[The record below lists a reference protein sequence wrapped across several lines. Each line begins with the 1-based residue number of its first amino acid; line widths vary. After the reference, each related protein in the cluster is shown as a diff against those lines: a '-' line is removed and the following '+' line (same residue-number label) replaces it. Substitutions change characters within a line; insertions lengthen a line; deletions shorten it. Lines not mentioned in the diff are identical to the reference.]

1 MAVIFS
7 NFNFSFFDIKEGK
20 YIMKISYKGI
30 GSDLKNILFKEF
42 EKNENTLFVFENSA
56 SFFEIKREFLQNEE
70 MQQKLG
76 IFQNFKMMNS
86 YDFYE
91 NVFVTDKIVVKEEK
105 QVVLFYNALT
115 EKLKKDMKVNNYY
128 DIIDV
133 AYNYYNLFAELQ
145 EYKIDLEKIELE
157 KWQVETFGT
166 LIEIDNEIK
175 KCVQQKGLILP
186 YMLRNVENISDNF
199 LKKFSK
205 ICFVNKVKITPFEKE
220 LIEDIENRGISV
232 ENILQLS
239 ENDFNEE
246 KLKINDSFSIP
257 DKNEFWEKFGT
268 NIEIFEY
275 ENKFSQLLGLVKK
288 LDEIEILNNK
298 TKNEIKENYDN
309 KKEIKLKNDKYFQN
323 KKITA
328 DTKIIQNMKNINR
341 KKIEDLKKDEN
352 HVNYKIYDLQDNG
365 EDGKKDYQLLR
376 QEKISFNLELT
387 MQKTKIYKILE
398 LICNILENV
407 KIIGKKLENDD
418 FNSEIEKNNNN
429 VKHIQNED
437 LKLSDNKMEENFENV
452 KFIKNY
458 GQSLKIRMKDLYA
471 AFKSNDFLKIFG
483 LKKSYDFFMEI
494 VGQDYKYISRDEIF
508 RIAEKLNSRI
518 AGTADFEIA
527 GLINFIDEIEMIF
540 EYQTLEEYGN
550 YLEMIFDRSGEIDK
564 DVRDKYFEALSEMVV
579 LEDFSFD
586 NLWKGFFNE
595 NGISASLLK
604 LFLKYLDKKAI
615 SLNLEESDEQ
625 DSENI
630 SRYSINSF
638 SAISE
643 TQKENLIFLNI
654 QDTFPK
660 ININNYLFT
669 KIQRAKMGL
678 PVSDDEK
685 QIEIFKFYQ
694 NILGAKNVYLSY
706 VKNLDENIDS
716 AGVVEE
722 IKLKY
727 GIEAQKNK
735 IDENDELN
743 FIKKYFLENVEK
755 SWESREIGKFIPTK
769 LKKDLDKIKAEK
781 VSLGYYSFEEMQ
793 NFEYG
798 YYLKKM
804 IGNTEIEKI
813 EDKVDNLMFG
823 NIIHG
828 LYERIVME
836 NKKLLEQK
844 KFVINKEEIKETLKN
859 ILNSLEYKIPKEYL
873 EFYKKVS
880 FEEIVKSVEKI
891 LQKLMKTLENEEEI
905 EIYSEER
912 IKLKSEKEI
921 YENIFINGMI
931 DLHIKLKNKEILY
944 DYKSGILKNKKG
956 EEKKEK
962 VVNAFK
968 QLDYY
973 SVMLPEKNGQEIER
987 FVVDVWDGDI
997 IGDSREKDEDFLNEK
1012 NIREVV
1018 KKYYETDYYDIGDAK
1033 DVQNYIYQTFKDVC
1047 RREDEL
1053 NGESE

>member
-1 MAVIFS
+1 
-7 NFNFSFFDIKEGK
+7 
-20 YIMKISYKGI
+20 MKISYKGI

-42 EKNENTLFVFENSA
+42 EKNEDTLFVFENSA

-133 AYNYYNLFAELQ
+133 AYNYYNLFVELQ

-157 KWQVETFGT
+157 KWQVETFRT
-166 LIEIDNEIK
+166 LVEIDNEMK
-175 KCVQQKGLILP
+175 KVVQQKGLILP

-199 LKKFSK
+199 LNKFSK

-220 LIEDIENRGISV
+220 LIGEIENRGIAV

-246 KLKINDSFSIP
+246 KLKIKDSFSLP
-257 DKNEFWEKFGT
+257 EKNEFFEKFGT
-268 NIEIFEY
+268 NIEILEY
-275 ENKFSQLLGLVKK
+275 ENKFSQVLGLVKK
-288 LDEIEILNNK
+288 LDESE
-298 TKNEIKENYDN
+298 NEE
-309 KKEIKLKNDKYFQN
+309 
-323 KKITA
+323 
-328 DTKIIQNMKNINR
+328 
-341 KKIEDLKKDEN
+341 KIEN
-352 HVNYKIYDLQDNG
+352 RVNYKIYDLQDNG

-376 QEKISFNLELT
+376 QEKISSNLELT
-387 MQKTKIYKILE
+387 MKKTKIYKILE

-407 KIIGKKLENDD
+407 KIVEKKLEDNEK
-418 FNSEIEKNNNN
+418 FENIEKKDEKNFG
-429 VKHIQNED
+429 HD
-437 LKLSDNKMEENFENV
+437 LR
-452 KFIKNY
+452 
-458 GQSLKIRMKDLYA
+458 IRMKDLYSG
-471 AFKSNDFLKIFG
+471 FKSDDFLRIFG

-494 VGQDYKYISRDEIF
+494 VEQDYRYISKNEIF
-508 RIAEKLNSRI
+508 RILENQNGKFSRNPKDVEA
-518 AGTADFEIA
+518 AGI
-527 GLINFIDEIEMIF
+527 INFIDEIEKIF
-540 EYQTLEEYGN
+540 EYQTLGEYEN
-550 YLEMIFDRSGEIDK
+550 YLEKIFERSGELDK
-564 DVRDKYFEALSEMVV
+564 NVRDKYFEALSEMVV

-615 SLNLEESDEQ
+615 SLNLEETDEQ
-625 DSENI
+625 DSENV

-727 GIEAQKNK
+727 AIEAQKNK

-755 SWESREIGKFIPTK
+755 SWESRQIGKFIPSK
-769 LKKDLDKIKAEK
+769 LKKDLDRIKAEK

-804 IGNTEIEKI
+804 IGNTEVEKI

-828 LYERIVME
+828 LYEKIVME
-836 NKKLLEQK
+836 NKEVLEK
-844 KFVINKEEIKETLKN
+844 GKFVINNEEIKKTLKS
-859 ILNSLEYKIPKEYL
+859 ILNSFEYKIPKEYL

-891 LQKLMKTLENEEEI
+891 LTKLMKTLENEEKI

-973 SVMLPEKNGQEIER
+973 SVMLPEKNVQEIER
-987 FVVDVWDGDI
+987 FVVDVWNGDI
-997 IGDSREKDEDFLNEK
+997 IGDTREKEEEFLSEK

-1018 KKYYETDYYDIGDAK
+1018 KKYYETDCYDIGDVK
-1033 DVQNYIYQTFKDVC
+1033 DVQNYTYQTFKDVC

-1053 NGESE
+1053 NDENK

>member
-1 MAVIFS
+1 
-7 NFNFSFFDIKEGK
+7 
-20 YIMKISYKGI
+20 MKISYKGI

-42 EKNENTLFVFENSA
+42 EKNEDTLFVFENSA

-70 MQQKLG
+70 IQQKLG

-166 LIEIDNEIK
+166 LLEIDNEMK
-175 KCVQQKGLILP
+175 KVVQQKGLILP
-186 YMLRNVENISDNF
+186 YMLRNVENISNNF
-199 LKKFSK
+199 LNKFSK

-220 LIEDIENRGISV
+220 LIGKIENRGIAV

-246 KLKINDSFSIP
+246 KLKIKDSFSLP
-257 DKNEFWEKFGT
+257 EKNEFLEKFGT
-268 NIEIFEY
+268 NIQIFEY
-275 ENKFSQLLGLVKK
+275 ENKFSQVLGIVKK
-288 LDEIEILNNK
+288 LDES
-298 TKNEIKENYDN
+298 END
-309 KKEIKLKNDKYFQN
+309 E
-323 KKITA
+323 
-328 DTKIIQNMKNINR
+328 
-341 KKIEDLKKDEN
+341 KIEN
-352 HVNYKIYDLQDNG
+352 RVNYKIYDLQDNG

-376 QEKISFNLELT
+376 QEKISSNLELT
-387 MQKTKIYKILE
+387 MKKTKIYKILE

-407 KIIGKKLENDD
+407 KIVEKKLEDNEK
-418 FNSEIEKNNNN
+418 FENIEKKDEKNFG
-429 VKHIQNED
+429 HD
-437 LKLSDNKMEENFENV
+437 LR
-452 KFIKNY
+452 
-458 GQSLKIRMKDLYA
+458 IRMKDLYSG
-471 AFKSNDFLKIFG
+471 FKSDDFLRIFG

-494 VGQDYKYISRDEIF
+494 VEQDYRYISKNEIF
-508 RIAEKLNSRI
+508 RILENQNGKFSRNPKDVEA
-518 AGTADFEIA
+518 AGI
-527 GLINFIDEIEMIF
+527 INFIDEIEKIF
-540 EYQTLEEYGN
+540 EYQTLGEYEN
-550 YLEMIFDRSGEIDK
+550 YLEKIFERSGELDK
-564 DVRDKYFEALSEMVV
+564 NVRDKYFEALSEMVV

-615 SLNLEESDEQ
+615 SLNLEETDEQ

-727 GIEAQKNK
+727 AIEAQKNK

-755 SWESREIGKFIPTK
+755 SWESRQIGKFIPSK
-769 LKKDLDKIKAEK
+769 LKKDLDRIKAEK

-804 IGNTEIEKI
+804 IGNTEVEKI

-828 LYERIVME
+828 LYEKIVME
-836 NKKLLEQK
+836 NKEVLEK
-844 KFVINKEEIKETLKN
+844 GKFVINNEEIRKTLKS
-859 ILNSLEYKIPKEYL
+859 ILNSFEYKIPKEYL

-891 LQKLMKTLENEEEI
+891 LTKLMKTLENEEEI

-973 SVMLPEKNGQEIER
+973 SVMLPEKNVQEIER
-987 FVVDVWDGDI
+987 FVVDVWNGDI
-997 IGDSREKDEDFLNEK
+997 IGDTREKEEEFLSEK

-1018 KKYYETDYYDIGDAK
+1018 KKYYETDCYDIGDVK
-1033 DVQNYIYQTFKDVC
+1033 DVQNYTYQTFKDVC

-1053 NGESE
+1053 NDENK

>member
-1 MAVIFS
+1 
-7 NFNFSFFDIKEGK
+7 
-20 YIMKISYKGI
+20 MKISYKGI

-42 EKNENTLFVFENSA
+42 EKNEDTLFVFENSA
-56 SFFEIKREFLQNEE
+56 SFFEIKREFLQDEE

-145 EYKIDLEKIELE
+145 EYKINLEKIELE
-157 KWQVETFGT
+157 KWQVETFRI
-166 LIEIDNEIK
+166 LVEINNEMK
-175 KCVQQKGLILP
+175 KVVQQKGLILP

-199 LKKFSK
+199 LNKFFK

-220 LIEDIENRGISV
+220 LIGKIENRGINV

-246 KLKINDSFSIP
+246 KLKIKDNFSLP
-257 DKNEFWEKFGT
+257 EKNEFLEKFGT
-268 NIEIFEY
+268 NIQIFEY
-275 ENKFSQLLGLVKK
+275 ENKFSQVLGIVKK
-288 LDEIEILNNK
+288 LDESE
-298 TKNEIKENYDN
+298 NEE
-309 KKEIKLKNDKYFQN
+309 
-323 KKITA
+323 
-328 DTKIIQNMKNINR
+328 
-341 KKIEDLKKDEN
+341 KIEN
-352 HVNYKIYDLQDNG
+352 RVNYKIYDLQDNG

-376 QEKISFNLELT
+376 QEKISSNLELT
-387 MQKTKIYKILE
+387 MKKTKIYKILE

-407 KIIGKKLENDD
+407 KIVEKKLEDNEK
-418 FNSEIEKNNNN
+418 FENIEKKDEKNFG
-429 VKHIQNED
+429 HD
-437 LKLSDNKMEENFENV
+437 LR
-452 KFIKNY
+452 
-458 GQSLKIRMKDLYA
+458 IRMKDLYSG
-471 AFKSNDFLKIFG
+471 FKSDDFLRIFG

-494 VGQDYKYISRDEIF
+494 VEQDYRYISKNEIF
-508 RIAEKLNSRI
+508 RILENQNGKFSRNPKDVEA
-518 AGTADFEIA
+518 AGI
-527 GLINFIDEIEMIF
+527 INFIDEIEKIF
-540 EYQTLEEYGN
+540 EYQTLGEYEN
-550 YLEMIFDRSGEIDK
+550 YLEKIFERSGEVDK
-564 DVRDKYFEALSEMVV
+564 NVRDKYFEALSEMVV

-615 SLNLEESDEQ
+615 SLNLEETDEQ

-669 KIQRAKMGL
+669 KIQRGKMGL

-727 GIEAQKNK
+727 AIEAQKNK

-755 SWESREIGKFIPTK
+755 SWESRQIGKFIPSK
-769 LKKDLDKIKAEK
+769 LKKDLDRIKAEK

-804 IGNTEIEKI
+804 IGNTEVEKI

-828 LYERIVME
+828 LYEKIVME
-836 NKKLLEQK
+836 NKEVLEK
-844 KFVINKEEIKETLKN
+844 GKFVINNEEIRKTLKS
-859 ILNSLEYKIPKEYL
+859 ILNSFEYKIPKEYL

-891 LQKLMKTLENEEEI
+891 LTKLMKTLENEEEI

-973 SVMLPEKNGQEIER
+973 SVMLPEKNVQEIER
-987 FVVDVWDGDI
+987 FVVDVWNGDI
-997 IGDSREKDEDFLNEK
+997 IGDTREKEEEFLSEK

-1018 KKYYETDYYDIGDAK
+1018 KKYYETDCYDIGDVK
-1033 DVQNYIYQTFKDVC
+1033 DVQNYTYQTFKDVC

-1053 NGESE
+1053 NDENK

>member
-1 MAVIFS
+1 
-7 NFNFSFFDIKEGK
+7 
-20 YIMKISYKGI
+20 MKISYKGI

-56 SFFEIKREFLQNEE
+56 SFFEIKREFSQNEE

-115 EKLKKDMKVNNYY
+115 EKLKKDMKVSNYY

-157 KWQVETFGT
+157 KWQVETFRT
-166 LIEIDNEIK
+166 LVEIDNEMK
-175 KCVQQKGLILP
+175 KVVQQKGLILP
-186 YMLRNVENISDNF
+186 YMLRNVENISNNF
-199 LKKFSK
+199 LNKFSK

-220 LIEDIENRGISV
+220 LIGEIENRGIAL

-246 KLKINDSFSIP
+246 KLKIKDSFSLP
-257 DKNEFWEKFGT
+257 EKNEFLEKFGT
-268 NIEIFEY
+268 NIKIFQY
-275 ENKFSQLLGLVKK
+275 ENKFSQVLGIVKK
-288 LDEIEILNNK
+288 LDESE
-298 TKNEIKENYDN
+298 NEE
-309 KKEIKLKNDKYFQN
+309 
-323 KKITA
+323 
-328 DTKIIQNMKNINR
+328 
-341 KKIEDLKKDEN
+341 KIEN
-352 HVNYKIYDLQDNG
+352 RVNYKIYDLQDNG

-376 QEKISFNLELT
+376 QEKISSNLELT
-387 MQKTKIYKILE
+387 MKKTKIYKILE

-407 KIIGKKLENDD
+407 KIVEKKLENNEK
-418 FNSEIEKNNNN
+418 FENIEKKDEKNFG
-429 VKHIQNED
+429 HD
-437 LKLSDNKMEENFENV
+437 LR
-452 KFIKNY
+452 
-458 GQSLKIRMKDLYA
+458 IRMKDLYSG
-471 AFKSNDFLKIFG
+471 FKSDDFLRIFG
-483 LKKSYDFFMEI
+483 LKKSYDFFIEI
-494 VGQDYKYISRDEIF
+494 VEQDYRYMSKNEIF
-508 RIAEKLNSRI
+508 RILENQNGKFYRNPKDVEA
-518 AGTADFEIA
+518 AGI
-527 GLINFIDEIEMIF
+527 INFIDEIEKIF
-540 EYQTLEEYGN
+540 EYQTLGEYEN
-550 YLEMIFDRSGEIDK
+550 YLEKIFERSGEVDK
-564 DVRDKYFEALSEMVV
+564 NVRDKYFEALSEMVV

-615 SLNLEESDEQ
+615 SLNLEETDEQ

-716 AGVVEE
+716 AGAVEE

-727 GIEAQKNK
+727 AIEAQKNK

-755 SWESREIGKFIPTK
+755 SWESRQIGKFIPSK
-769 LKKDLDKIKAEK
+769 LKKDLDRIKAEK

-804 IGNTEIEKI
+804 IGNTEVEKI

-828 LYERIVME
+828 LYEKIVME
-836 NKKLLEQK
+836 NKEVLEK
-844 KFVINKEEIKETLKN
+844 GKFVINNEEIRKTLKS
-859 ILNSLEYKIPKEYL
+859 ILNSFEYKIPKEYL

-891 LQKLMKTLENEEEI
+891 LQKVMKTLENEEEI

-987 FVVDVWDGDI
+987 FVVDVWNGDI
-997 IGDSREKDEDFLNEK
+997 IGDTREKEEEFLSEK

-1018 KKYYETDYYDIGDAK
+1018 KKYYETDCYDIGDVK
-1033 DVQNYIYQTFKDVC
+1033 DVQNYTYQTFKDVC

-1053 NGESE
+1053 NDENK

>member
-1 MAVIFS
+1 
-7 NFNFSFFDIKEGK
+7 
-20 YIMKISYKGI
+20 MKISYKGI

-105 QVVLFYNALT
+105 QVVMFYNALT
-115 EKLKKDMKVNNYY
+115 EKLKKDMKVSNYY

-157 KWQVETFGT
+157 KWQVETFRT
-166 LIEIDNEIK
+166 LVEINNEMK
-175 KCVQQKGLILP
+175 KVVQQKGLILP

-199 LKKFSK
+199 LNKFSK

-220 LIEDIENRGISV
+220 LIGEIENRGINV

-246 KLKINDSFSIP
+246 KLKIKDSFSLP
-257 DKNEFWEKFGT
+257 EKNEFLEKFGT

-275 ENKFSQLLGLVKK
+275 ENKFSQVLGLVKK
-288 LDEIEILNNK
+288 LDES
-298 TKNEIKENYDN
+298 END
-309 KKEIKLKNDKYFQN
+309 E
-323 KKITA
+323 
-328 DTKIIQNMKNINR
+328 
-341 KKIEDLKKDEN
+341 KIEN
-352 HVNYKIYDLQDNG
+352 RVNYKIYDLQDNG

-376 QEKISFNLELT
+376 QEKISSNLELT
-387 MQKTKIYKILE
+387 MKKTKIYKILE

-407 KIIGKKLENDD
+407 KIVEKKLEDNEK
-418 FNSEIEKNNNN
+418 FENIEKKDEKDFGN
-429 VKHIQNED
+429 D
-437 LKLSDNKMEENFENV
+437 LR
-452 KFIKNY
+452 
-458 GQSLKIRMKDLYA
+458 IRMKDLYSG
-471 AFKSNDFLKIFG
+471 FKSDDFLRIFG
-483 LKKSYDFFMEI
+483 LKKSYDFFMEF
-494 VGQDYKYISRDEIF
+494 VEQDYRYMSKNEIF
-508 RIAEKLNSRI
+508 RILENQNGKFSRNLKDVEA
-518 AGTADFEIA
+518 AGI
-527 GLINFIDEIEMIF
+527 INFIDEIEKIF
-540 EYQTLEEYGN
+540 EYQTLGEYEN
-550 YLEMIFDRSGEIDK
+550 YLEKIFERSGEMDK
-564 DVRDKYFEALSEMVV
+564 NVRDKYFEALSEMVV

-615 SLNLEESDEQ
+615 SLNLEETDEQ
-625 DSENI
+625 DSENV

-654 QDTFPK
+654 QDIFPK

-694 NILGAKNVYLSY
+694 NILGSKNIYLSY

-727 GIEAQKNK
+727 AIEAQKNK

-755 SWESREIGKFIPTK
+755 SWESREIGKFIPSK
-769 LKKDLDKIKAEK
+769 LKKDLNKIKAEK

-804 IGNTEIEKI
+804 IGNTEVEKI

-828 LYERIVME
+828 LYEKIVME
-836 NKKLLEQK
+836 NKEVLEK
-844 KFVINKEEIKETLKN
+844 GEFVINNEEIRKTLKS
-859 ILNSLEYKIPKEYL
+859 ILNSFEYKIPKEYL

-891 LQKLMKTLENEEEI
+891 LTKLMKTLENEEEI

-973 SVMLPEKNGQEIER
+973 SVMLPEKNVQEIER

-997 IGDSREKDEDFLNEK
+997 IGDTREKEEEFLSEK

-1018 KKYYETDYYDIGDAK
+1018 KKYYETDYYDVGDVK
-1033 DVQNYIYQTFKDVC
+1033 DVQNYTYQTFKDVC

-1053 NGESE
+1053 NDENK

>member
-1 MAVIFS
+1 MI
-7 NFNFSFFDIKEGK
+7 NEIKFKNKKNLQFKERK
-20 YIMKISYKGI
+20 NIMKISYKGI

-42 EKNENTLFVFENSA
+42 EKNEDTLFVFENSA
-56 SFFEIKREFLQNEE
+56 SFFEIKREFLQDEE

-157 KWQVETFGT
+157 KWQVETFRT
-166 LIEIDNEIK
+166 LVEIDNEMK
-175 KCVQQKGLILP
+175 KVVQQKGLILP
-186 YMLRNVENISDNF
+186 YMLRNVENISNNF
-199 LKKFSK
+199 LNKFSK

-220 LIEDIENRGISV
+220 LIGEIENRGIAV

-246 KLKINDSFSIP
+246 KLKIKDSFSLP
-257 DKNEFWEKFGT
+257 EKNEFLEKFGT
-268 NIEIFEY
+268 NIQIFEY
-275 ENKFSQLLGLVKK
+275 ENKFSQVLGIVKK
-288 LDEIEILNNK
+288 LDESE
-298 TKNEIKENYDN
+298 NEE
-309 KKEIKLKNDKYFQN
+309 
-323 KKITA
+323 
-328 DTKIIQNMKNINR
+328 
-341 KKIEDLKKDEN
+341 KIEN
-352 HVNYKIYDLQDNG
+352 RVNYKIYDLQDNG

-376 QEKISFNLELT
+376 QEKISSNLELT
-387 MQKTKIYKILE
+387 MKKTKIYKILE

-407 KIIGKKLENDD
+407 KIVEKKLEDNEK
-418 FNSEIEKNNNN
+418 FENIEKKDEKNFG
-429 VKHIQNED
+429 HD
-437 LKLSDNKMEENFENV
+437 LR
-452 KFIKNY
+452 
-458 GQSLKIRMKDLYA
+458 IRMKDLYSG
-471 AFKSNDFLKIFG
+471 FKSDDFLRIFG

-494 VGQDYKYISRDEIF
+494 VEQDYRYISKNEIF
-508 RIAEKLNSRI
+508 RILENQNGKFSRNPKDVEA
-518 AGTADFEIA
+518 AGI
-527 GLINFIDEIEMIF
+527 INFIDEIEKIF
-540 EYQTLEEYGN
+540 EYQTLGEYEN
-550 YLEMIFDRSGEIDK
+550 YLEKIFERSGELDK
-564 DVRDKYFEALSEMVV
+564 NVRDKYFEALSEMVV

-615 SLNLEESDEQ
+615 SLNLEETDEQ

-727 GIEAQKNK
+727 AIEAQKNK

-755 SWESREIGKFIPTK
+755 SWESRQIGKFIPSK
-769 LKKDLDKIKAEK
+769 LKKDLDRIKAEK

-804 IGNTEIEKI
+804 IGNTEVEKI

-828 LYERIVME
+828 LYEKIVME
-836 NKKLLEQK
+836 NKEVLEK
-844 KFVINKEEIKETLKN
+844 GKFVINNEEIKKTLKS
-859 ILNSLEYKIPKEYL
+859 ILNSFEYKIPKEYL

-891 LQKLMKTLENEEEI
+891 LTKLMKTLENEEEI

-973 SVMLPEKNGQEIER
+973 SVMLPEKNVQEIER
-987 FVVDVWDGDI
+987 FVVDVWNGDI
-997 IGDSREKDEDFLNEK
+997 IGDTREKEEEFLSEK

-1018 KKYYETDYYDIGDAK
+1018 KKYYETDCYDIGDVK
-1033 DVQNYIYQTFKDVC
+1033 DVQNYTYQTFKDVC

-1053 NGESE
+1053 NDENK

>member
-1 MAVIFS
+1 
-7 NFNFSFFDIKEGK
+7 
-20 YIMKISYKGI
+20 MKISYKGI

-42 EKNENTLFVFENSA
+42 EKNEDTLFVFENSA

-70 MQQKLG
+70 IQQKLG

-157 KWQVETFGT
+157 KWQVETFRT
-166 LIEIDNEIK
+166 LIEIDNEMK
-175 KCVQQKGLILP
+175 KVVQQKGLILP

-220 LIEDIENRGISV
+220 LIGEIENRGIAV

-246 KLKINDSFSIP
+246 KLKIKDSFSLP
-257 DKNEFWEKFGT
+257 KKNEFLEKFGT

-275 ENKFSQLLGLVKK
+275 ENKFSQVLGLVKK
-288 LDEIEILNNK
+288 LDESENDEKI
-298 TKNEIKENYDN
+298 KN
-309 KKEIKLKNDKYFQN
+309 
-323 KKITA
+323 
-328 DTKIIQNMKNINR
+328 R
-341 KKIEDLKKDEN
+341 
-352 HVNYKIYDLQDNG
+352 VNYKIYDLQDNG

-376 QEKISFNLELT
+376 QEKISSNLELT
-387 MQKTKIYKILE
+387 MKKTKIYKILE

-407 KIIGKKLENDD
+407 KIVEKKLENNEK
-418 FNSEIEKNNNN
+418 FENIEKKDEKNFGY
-429 VKHIQNED
+429 D
-437 LKLSDNKMEENFENV
+437 LR
-452 KFIKNY
+452 
-458 GQSLKIRMKDLYA
+458 IRMKDLYSG
-471 AFKSNDFLKIFG
+471 FKSDDFLRIFG
-483 LKKSYDFFMEI
+483 LKKSYDFFMEF
-494 VGQDYKYISRDEIF
+494 VEQDYRYMSKNEIF
-508 RIAEKLNSRI
+508 RILENQNGKFSRNLKDVEA
-518 AGTADFEIA
+518 AGI
-527 GLINFIDEIEMIF
+527 INFIDEIEKIF
-540 EYQTLEEYGN
+540 EYQTLGEYEN
-550 YLEMIFDRSGEIDK
+550 YLEKIFERSGELDK
-564 DVRDKYFEALSEMVV
+564 NVRDKYFEALSEMVV

-615 SLNLEESDEQ
+615 SLNLEETDEQ

-643 TQKENLIFLNI
+643 TRKENLIFLNI

-694 NILGAKNVYLSY
+694 NILGTKNVYLSY

-727 GIEAQKNK
+727 SIEAQKNK

-755 SWESREIGKFIPTK
+755 SWESRQIGKFIPSK
-769 LKKDLDKIKAEK
+769 LKKDLDKIKAER

-804 IGNTEIEKI
+804 IGNTEVEKI

-828 LYERIVME
+828 LYEKIVME
-836 NKKLLEQK
+836 NKEVLEK
-844 KFVINKEEIKETLKN
+844 GKFVINNEEIRKTLKS
-859 ILNSLEYKIPKEYL
+859 ILNSFEYKIPKEYL

-891 LQKLMKTLENEEEI
+891 LTKLMKTLENEEEI

-912 IKLKSEKEI
+912 IKLKSEKKI

-973 SVMLPEKNGQEIER
+973 SVMLPEKNVQEIER
-987 FVVDVWDGDI
+987 FVVDVWNGDI
-997 IGDSREKDEDFLNEK
+997 IGDTREKEEEFLSEK

-1018 KKYYETDYYDIGDAK
+1018 KKYYETDCYDIGDVK
-1033 DVQNYIYQTFKDVC
+1033 DVQNYTYQTFKDVC

-1053 NGESE
+1053 NDENK

>member
-1 MAVIFS
+1 
-7 NFNFSFFDIKEGK
+7 
-20 YIMKISYKGI
+20 MKISYKGI

-42 EKNENTLFVFENSA
+42 EKNEDTLFVFENSA
-56 SFFEIKREFLQNEE
+56 SFFEIKREFLQDEE

-157 KWQVETFGT
+157 KWQVETFRT
-166 LIEIDNEIK
+166 LVEIDNEMK
-175 KCVQQKGLILP
+175 KVVQQKGLILP
-186 YMLRNVENISDNF
+186 YMLRNVENISNNF
-199 LKKFSK
+199 LNKFSK

-220 LIEDIENRGISV
+220 LIGEIENRGIAV

-246 KLKINDSFSIP
+246 KLKIKDSFSLP
-257 DKNEFWEKFGT
+257 EKNEFLEKFGT
-268 NIEIFEY
+268 NIQIFEY
-275 ENKFSQLLGLVKK
+275 ENKFSQVLGIVKK
-288 LDEIEILNNK
+288 LDESE
-298 TKNEIKENYDN
+298 NEE
-309 KKEIKLKNDKYFQN
+309 
-323 KKITA
+323 
-328 DTKIIQNMKNINR
+328 
-341 KKIEDLKKDEN
+341 KIEN
-352 HVNYKIYDLQDNG
+352 RINYKIYDLQDNG

-376 QEKISFNLELT
+376 QEKISSNLELT
-387 MQKTKIYKILE
+387 MKKTKIYKILE

-407 KIIGKKLENDD
+407 KIVEKKLEDNEK
-418 FNSEIEKNNNN
+418 FENIEKKDEKNFG
-429 VKHIQNED
+429 HD
-437 LKLSDNKMEENFENV
+437 LR
-452 KFIKNY
+452 
-458 GQSLKIRMKDLYA
+458 IRMKDLYSG
-471 AFKSNDFLKIFG
+471 FKSDDFLRIFG

-494 VGQDYKYISRDEIF
+494 VEQDYRYISKNEIF
-508 RIAEKLNSRI
+508 RILENQNGKFSRNPKDVEV
-518 AGTADFEIA
+518 AGI
-527 GLINFIDEIEMIF
+527 INFIDEIEKIF
-540 EYQTLEEYGN
+540 EYQTLGEYEN
-550 YLEMIFDRSGEIDK
+550 YLEKIFERSGELDK
-564 DVRDKYFEALSEMVV
+564 NVRDKYFEALSEMVV

-615 SLNLEESDEQ
+615 SLNLEETDEQ

-727 GIEAQKNK
+727 AIEAQKNK

-755 SWESREIGKFIPTK
+755 SWESRQIGKFIPSK
-769 LKKDLDKIKAEK
+769 LKKDLDRIKAEK

-804 IGNTEIEKI
+804 IGNTEVEKI

-828 LYERIVME
+828 LYEKIVME
-836 NKKLLEQK
+836 NKEVLEK
-844 KFVINKEEIKETLKN
+844 GKFVINNEEIKKTLKS
-859 ILNSLEYKIPKEYL
+859 ILNSFEYKIPKEYL

-891 LQKLMKTLENEEEI
+891 LTKLMKTLENEEEI

-973 SVMLPEKNGQEIER
+973 SVMLPEKNVQEIER
-987 FVVDVWDGDI
+987 FVVDVWNGDI
-997 IGDSREKDEDFLNEK
+997 IGDTREKEEEFLSEK

-1018 KKYYETDYYDIGDAK
+1018 KKYYETDCYDIGDVK
-1033 DVQNYIYQTFKDVC
+1033 DVQNYTYQTFKDVC

-1053 NGESE
+1053 NDENK

>member
-1 MAVIFS
+1 
-7 NFNFSFFDIKEGK
+7 
-20 YIMKISYKGI
+20 MKISYKGI

-42 EKNENTLFVFENSA
+42 EKNEDTLFVFENSA

-70 MQQKLG
+70 IQQKLG

-157 KWQVETFGT
+157 KWQVETFRT
-166 LIEIDNEIK
+166 LLEIDNEMK
-175 KCVQQKGLILP
+175 KVVQQKGLILP

-199 LKKFSK
+199 LNKFSK

-220 LIEDIENRGISV
+220 LIGEIENRGIAV

-246 KLKINDSFSIP
+246 KLKIKDSFSLP
-257 DKNEFWEKFGT
+257 EKNEFLEKFGT
-268 NIEIFEY
+268 NIQIFEY
-275 ENKFSQLLGLVKK
+275 ENKFSQVLGIVKK
-288 LDEIEILNNK
+288 LDESE
-298 TKNEIKENYDN
+298 NEE
-309 KKEIKLKNDKYFQN
+309 
-323 KKITA
+323 
-328 DTKIIQNMKNINR
+328 
-341 KKIEDLKKDEN
+341 KIEN
-352 HVNYKIYDLQDNG
+352 RVNYKIYDLQDNG

-376 QEKISFNLELT
+376 QEKISSNLELT
-387 MQKTKIYKILE
+387 MKKTKIYKILE

-407 KIIGKKLENDD
+407 KIVEKKLEDNEK
-418 FNSEIEKNNNN
+418 FENIEKKDEKNFG
-429 VKHIQNED
+429 HD
-437 LKLSDNKMEENFENV
+437 LR
-452 KFIKNY
+452 
-458 GQSLKIRMKDLYA
+458 IRMKDLYSG
-471 AFKSNDFLKIFG
+471 FKSDDFLRIFG

-494 VGQDYKYISRDEIF
+494 VEQDYRYISKNEIF
-508 RIAEKLNSRI
+508 RILENQNGKFSRNPKDVEA
-518 AGTADFEIA
+518 AGI
-527 GLINFIDEIEMIF
+527 INFIDEIEKIF
-540 EYQTLEEYGN
+540 EYQTLGEYEN
-550 YLEMIFDRSGEIDK
+550 YLEKIFERSGELDK
-564 DVRDKYFEALSEMVV
+564 NVRDKYFEALSEMVV

-615 SLNLEESDEQ
+615 SLNLEETDEQ

-669 KIQRAKMGL
+669 KIQRGKMGL

-727 GIEAQKNK
+727 AIEAQKNK

-755 SWESREIGKFIPTK
+755 SWESRQIGKFIPSK
-769 LKKDLDKIKAEK
+769 LKKDLDRIKAEK

-804 IGNTEIEKI
+804 IGNTEVEKI

-828 LYERIVME
+828 LYEKIVME
-836 NKKLLEQK
+836 NKEVLEK
-844 KFVINKEEIKETLKN
+844 GKFVINNEEIRKTLKS
-859 ILNSLEYKIPKEYL
+859 ILNSFEYKIPKEYL

-891 LQKLMKTLENEEEI
+891 LTKLMKTLENEEEI

-973 SVMLPEKNGQEIER
+973 SVMLPEKNVQEIER
-987 FVVDVWDGDI
+987 FVVDVWNGDI
-997 IGDSREKDEDFLNEK
+997 IGDTREKEEEFLSEK

-1018 KKYYETDYYDIGDAK
+1018 KKYYETDCYDIGDVK
-1033 DVQNYIYQTFKDVC
+1033 DVQNYTYQTFKDVC

-1053 NGESE
+1053 NDENK

>member
-1 MAVIFS
+1 
-7 NFNFSFFDIKEGK
+7 
-20 YIMKISYKGI
+20 MKISYKGI

-42 EKNENTLFVFENSA
+42 EKNEDTLFVFENSA
-56 SFFEIKREFLQNEE
+56 SFFEIKREFLQDEE

-157 KWQVETFGT
+157 KWQVETFRT
-166 LIEIDNEIK
+166 LVEIDNEMK
-175 KCVQQKGLILP
+175 KVVQQKGLILP
-186 YMLRNVENISDNF
+186 YMLRNVENISNNF
-199 LKKFSK
+199 LNKFSK

-220 LIEDIENRGISV
+220 LIGEIENRGIAV

-246 KLKINDSFSIP
+246 KLKIKDSFSLP
-257 DKNEFWEKFGT
+257 EKNEFFEKFGT

-275 ENKFSQLLGLVKK
+275 ENKFSQVLGIVKK
-288 LDEIEILNNK
+288 LDESE
-298 TKNEIKENYDN
+298 NEE
-309 KKEIKLKNDKYFQN
+309 
-323 KKITA
+323 
-328 DTKIIQNMKNINR
+328 
-341 KKIEDLKKDEN
+341 KIEN
-352 HVNYKIYDLQDNG
+352 RVNYKIYDLQDNG

-376 QEKISFNLELT
+376 QEKISSNLELT
-387 MQKTKIYKILE
+387 MKKTKIYKILE

-407 KIIGKKLENDD
+407 KIVEKKLEDNEK
-418 FNSEIEKNNNN
+418 FENIEKKDEKNFG
-429 VKHIQNED
+429 HD
-437 LKLSDNKMEENFENV
+437 LR
-452 KFIKNY
+452 
-458 GQSLKIRMKDLYA
+458 IRMKDLYSG
-471 AFKSNDFLKIFG
+471 FKSDDFLRIFG

-494 VGQDYKYISRDEIF
+494 VEQDYRYISKNEIF
-508 RIAEKLNSRI
+508 RILENQNGKFSRNPKDVEA
-518 AGTADFEIA
+518 AGI
-527 GLINFIDEIEMIF
+527 INFIDEIEKIF
-540 EYQTLEEYGN
+540 EYQTLGEYEN
-550 YLEMIFDRSGEIDK
+550 YLEKIFERSGELDK
-564 DVRDKYFEALSEMVV
+564 NVRDKYFEALSEMVV

-615 SLNLEESDEQ
+615 SLNLEETDEQ

-727 GIEAQKNK
+727 AIEAQKNK

-755 SWESREIGKFIPTK
+755 SWESRQIGKFIPSK
-769 LKKDLDKIKAEK
+769 LKKDLDRIKAEK

-804 IGNTEIEKI
+804 IGNTEVEKI

-828 LYERIVME
+828 LYEKIVME
-836 NKKLLEQK
+836 NKEVLEK
-844 KFVINKEEIKETLKN
+844 GKFVINNEEIKKTLKS
-859 ILNSLEYKIPKEYL
+859 ILNSFEYKIPKEYL

-891 LQKLMKTLENEEEI
+891 LTKLMKTLENEEEI

-973 SVMLPEKNGQEIER
+973 SVMLPEKNVQEIER
-987 FVVDVWDGDI
+987 FVVDVWNGDI
-997 IGDSREKDEDFLNEK
+997 IGDTREKEEEFLSEK

-1018 KKYYETDYYDIGDAK
+1018 KKYYETDCYDIGDVK
-1033 DVQNYIYQTFKDVC
+1033 DVQNYTYQTFKDVC

-1053 NGESE
+1053 NDENK

>member
-1 MAVIFS
+1 
-7 NFNFSFFDIKEGK
+7 
-20 YIMKISYKGI
+20 MKISYKGI

-166 LIEIDNEIK
+166 LLEIDNKMK
-175 KCVQQKGLILP
+175 KVVQQKGLILP
-186 YMLRNVENISDNF
+186 YMLRNVENISNNF
-199 LKKFSK
+199 LNKFSK

-220 LIEDIENRGISV
+220 LIGKIENRGINV

-246 KLKINDSFSIP
+246 KLKIKDNFSLP
-257 DKNEFWEKFGT
+257 EKNEFLEKFGT
-268 NIEIFEY
+268 NIQIFEY
-275 ENKFSQLLGLVKK
+275 ENKFSQVLGIVKK
-288 LDEIEILNNK
+288 LDESE
-298 TKNEIKENYDN
+298 NEE
-309 KKEIKLKNDKYFQN
+309 
-323 KKITA
+323 
-328 DTKIIQNMKNINR
+328 
-341 KKIEDLKKDEN
+341 KIEN
-352 HVNYKIYDLQDNG
+352 RVNYKIYDLQDNG

-376 QEKISFNLELT
+376 QEKISSNLELT
-387 MQKTKIYKILE
+387 MKKTKIYKILE

-407 KIIGKKLENDD
+407 KIVEKKLEDNEK
-418 FNSEIEKNNNN
+418 FENIEKKDEKNFG
-429 VKHIQNED
+429 HD
-437 LKLSDNKMEENFENV
+437 LR
-452 KFIKNY
+452 
-458 GQSLKIRMKDLYA
+458 IRMKDLYSG
-471 AFKSNDFLKIFG
+471 FKSDDFLRIFG

-494 VGQDYKYISRDEIF
+494 VEQDYRYISKNEIF
-508 RIAEKLNSRI
+508 RILENQNGKFSRNPKDVET
-518 AGTADFEIA
+518 AGI
-527 GLINFIDEIEMIF
+527 INFIDEIEKIF
-540 EYQTLEEYGN
+540 EYQTLGEYEN
-550 YLEMIFDRSGEIDK
+550 YLEKIFERSGELDK
-564 DVRDKYFEALSEMVV
+564 NVRDKYFEALSEMVV

-615 SLNLEESDEQ
+615 SLNLEETDEQ

-643 TQKENLIFLNI
+643 TRKENLIFLNI

-727 GIEAQKNK
+727 AIEAQKNK

-755 SWESREIGKFIPTK
+755 SWESRQIGKFIPSK
-769 LKKDLDKIKAEK
+769 LKKDLDRIKAEK

-804 IGNTEIEKI
+804 IGNTEVEKI

-828 LYERIVME
+828 LYEKIVME
-836 NKKLLEQK
+836 NKEMLEK
-844 KFVINKEEIKETLKN
+844 GKFVINNEEIRKILKS

-891 LQKLMKTLENEEEI
+891 LTKLMKTLENEEEI

-973 SVMLPEKNGQEIER
+973 SVMLPEKNVQEIER
-987 FVVDVWDGDI
+987 FVVDVWNGDI
-997 IGDSREKDEDFLNEK
+997 IGDTREKEEEFLSEK

-1018 KKYYETDYYDIGDAK
+1018 KKYYETDYYDIGDVK
-1033 DVQNYIYQTFKDVC
+1033 DVQNYTYQTFKDVC

-1053 NGESE
+1053 NDENK

>member
-1 MAVIFS
+1 
-7 NFNFSFFDIKEGK
+7 
-20 YIMKISYKGI
+20 MKISYKGI

-105 QVVLFYNALT
+105 QVVMFYNALT

-157 KWQVETFGT
+157 KWQVETFRT
-166 LIEIDNEIK
+166 LVEIDNEMK
-175 KCVQQKGLILP
+175 KVVQQKGLILP

-199 LKKFSK
+199 LNKFSK

-220 LIEDIENRGISV
+220 LIGEIENRGINV

-246 KLKINDSFSIP
+246 KLKIKDSFSLP
-257 DKNEFWEKFGT
+257 EKNEFLEKFGT

-275 ENKFSQLLGLVKK
+275 ENKFSQVLGLVKK
-288 LDEIEILNNK
+288 LDES
-298 TKNEIKENYDN
+298 END
-309 KKEIKLKNDKYFQN
+309 E
-323 KKITA
+323 
-328 DTKIIQNMKNINR
+328 
-341 KKIEDLKKDEN
+341 KIEN
-352 HVNYKIYDLQDNG
+352 RVNYKIYDLQDNG

-376 QEKISFNLELT
+376 QEKISSNLELT
-387 MQKTKIYKILE
+387 MKKTKIYKILE

-407 KIIGKKLENDD
+407 KIVEKKLEDNEK
-418 FNSEIEKNNNN
+418 FENIEKKDEKDFGN
-429 VKHIQNED
+429 D
-437 LKLSDNKMEENFENV
+437 LR
-452 KFIKNY
+452 
-458 GQSLKIRMKDLYA
+458 IRMKDLYSG
-471 AFKSNDFLKIFG
+471 FKSDDFLRIFG
-483 LKKSYDFFMEI
+483 LKKSYDFFMEF
-494 VGQDYKYISRDEIF
+494 VEQDYRYMSKNEIF
-508 RIAEKLNSRI
+508 RILENQNGKFSRKPKDVEA
-518 AGTADFEIA
+518 AGI
-527 GLINFIDEIEMIF
+527 INFIDEIEKIF
-540 EYQTLEEYGN
+540 EYQTLGEYEN
-550 YLEMIFDRSGEIDK
+550 YLEKIFERSGEMDK
-564 DVRDKYFEALSEMVV
+564 NVRDKYFEALSEMVV

-615 SLNLEESDEQ
+615 SLNLEETDEQ
-625 DSENI
+625 DSENV

-727 GIEAQKNK
+727 AIEAQKNK

-755 SWESREIGKFIPTK
+755 SWESREIGKFIPSK

-804 IGNTEIEKI
+804 IGNTEVEKI

-828 LYERIVME
+828 LYEKIVME
-836 NKKLLEQK
+836 NKEVLEK
-844 KFVINKEEIKETLKN
+844 GKFIINNEEIRKTLKS
-859 ILNSLEYKIPKEYL
+859 ILNSFEYKIPKEYL

-891 LQKLMKTLENEEEI
+891 LTKLMKTLENEEEI

-962 VVNAFK
+962 IVNAFK

-973 SVMLPEKNGQEIER
+973 SVMLPEKNVQEIER
-987 FVVDVWDGDI
+987 FVVDVWNGDI
-997 IGDSREKDEDFLNEK
+997 IGDTREKEEEFLSEK
-1012 NIREVV
+1012 NIRDVV
-1018 KKYYETDYYDIGDAK
+1018 KKYYKTDYYDIGDVR
-1033 DVQNYIYQTFKDVC
+1033 DVQNYTYQTFKDVC

-1053 NGESE
+1053 NDENK

>member
-1 MAVIFS
+1 
-7 NFNFSFFDIKEGK
+7 
-20 YIMKISYKGI
+20 MKISYKGI

-105 QVVLFYNALT
+105 QVVMFYNALT

-157 KWQVETFGT
+157 KWQVETFRT
-166 LIEIDNEIK
+166 LVEIDNEMK
-175 KCVQQKGLILP
+175 KVVQQKGLILP

-199 LKKFSK
+199 LNKFSK

-220 LIEDIENRGISV
+220 LIGKIENRGIAV

-246 KLKINDSFSIP
+246 KLKIKDSFSLP
-257 DKNEFWEKFGT
+257 EKNEFLEKFGT

-275 ENKFSQLLGLVKK
+275 ENKFSQVLGLVKK
-288 LDEIEILNNK
+288 LDES
-298 TKNEIKENYDN
+298 END
-309 KKEIKLKNDKYFQN
+309 E
-323 KKITA
+323 
-328 DTKIIQNMKNINR
+328 
-341 KKIEDLKKDEN
+341 KIEN
-352 HVNYKIYDLQDNG
+352 RVNYKIYDLQDNG

-376 QEKISFNLELT
+376 QEKISSNLELT
-387 MQKTKIYKILE
+387 MKKTKIYKILE

-407 KIIGKKLENDD
+407 KIVEKKLEDNEK
-418 FNSEIEKNNNN
+418 FENIEKKDEKDFGN
-429 VKHIQNED
+429 D
-437 LKLSDNKMEENFENV
+437 LR
-452 KFIKNY
+452 
-458 GQSLKIRMKDLYA
+458 IRMKDLYSG
-471 AFKSNDFLKIFG
+471 FKSDDFLRIFG
-483 LKKSYDFFMEI
+483 LKKSYDFFMEF
-494 VGQDYKYISRDEIF
+494 VEQDYRYMSKNEIF
-508 RIAEKLNSRI
+508 RILENQNGKFSRNLKDVEA
-518 AGTADFEIA
+518 AGI
-527 GLINFIDEIEMIF
+527 INFIDEIEKIF
-540 EYQTLEEYGN
+540 EYQTLGEYEN
-550 YLEMIFDRSGEIDK
+550 YLEKIFERSGEMDK
-564 DVRDKYFEALSEMVV
+564 NVRDKYFEALSEMVV

-615 SLNLEESDEQ
+615 SLNLEETDEQ
-625 DSENI
+625 DSENV

-654 QDTFPK
+654 QDIFPK

-694 NILGAKNVYLSY
+694 NILGSKNIYLSY

-727 GIEAQKNK
+727 AIEAQKNK

-755 SWESREIGKFIPTK
+755 SWESREIGKFIPSK
-769 LKKDLDKIKAEK
+769 LKKDLNKIKAEK

-804 IGNTEIEKI
+804 IGNTEVEKI

-828 LYERIVME
+828 LYEKIVME
-836 NKKLLEQK
+836 NKEVLEK
-844 KFVINKEEIKETLKN
+844 GEFVINNEEIRKTLKS
-859 ILNSLEYKIPKEYL
+859 ILNSFEYKIPKEYL

-891 LQKLMKTLENEEEI
+891 LTKLMKTLENEEEI

-973 SVMLPEKNGQEIER
+973 SVMLPEKNVQEIER

-997 IGDSREKDEDFLNEK
+997 IGDTREKEEEFLSEK

-1018 KKYYETDYYDIGDAK
+1018 KKYYETDYYDVGDVK
-1033 DVQNYIYQTFKDVC
+1033 DVQNYTYQTFKDVC

-1053 NGESE
+1053 NDENK

>member
-1 MAVIFS
+1 
-7 NFNFSFFDIKEGK
+7 
-20 YIMKISYKGI
+20 MKISYKGI

-42 EKNENTLFVFENSA
+42 EKNEDTLFVFENSA

-70 MQQKLG
+70 IQQKLG

-166 LIEIDNEIK
+166 LLEIDNEMK
-175 KCVQQKGLILP
+175 KVVQQKGLILP
-186 YMLRNVENISDNF
+186 YMLRNVENISNNF
-199 LKKFSK
+199 LNKFSK

-220 LIEDIENRGISV
+220 LIGKIENRGIAV

-246 KLKINDSFSIP
+246 KLKIKDSFSLP
-257 DKNEFWEKFGT
+257 EKNEFLEKFGT
-268 NIEIFEY
+268 NIQIFEY
-275 ENKFSQLLGLVKK
+275 ENKFSQVLGIVKK
-288 LDEIEILNNK
+288 LDESE
-298 TKNEIKENYDN
+298 NEE
-309 KKEIKLKNDKYFQN
+309 
-323 KKITA
+323 
-328 DTKIIQNMKNINR
+328 
-341 KKIEDLKKDEN
+341 KIEN
-352 HVNYKIYDLQDNG
+352 RVNYKIYDLQDNG

-376 QEKISFNLELT
+376 QEKISSNLELT
-387 MQKTKIYKILE
+387 MKKTKIYKILE

-407 KIIGKKLENDD
+407 KIVEKKLEDNEK
-418 FNSEIEKNNNN
+418 FENIEKKDEKNFG
-429 VKHIQNED
+429 HD
-437 LKLSDNKMEENFENV
+437 LR
-452 KFIKNY
+452 
-458 GQSLKIRMKDLYA
+458 IRMKDLYSG
-471 AFKSNDFLKIFG
+471 FKSDDFLRIFG

-494 VGQDYKYISRDEIF
+494 VEQDYRYISKNEIF
-508 RIAEKLNSRI
+508 RILENQNGKFSRNPKDVEA
-518 AGTADFEIA
+518 AGI
-527 GLINFIDEIEMIF
+527 INFIDEIEKIF
-540 EYQTLEEYGN
+540 EYQTLGEYEN
-550 YLEMIFDRSGEIDK
+550 YLEKIFERSGEVDK
-564 DVRDKYFEALSEMVV
+564 NVRDKYFEALSEMVV

-615 SLNLEESDEQ
+615 SLNLEETDEQ

-669 KIQRAKMGL
+669 KIQRGKMGL

-727 GIEAQKNK
+727 AIEAQKNK

-755 SWESREIGKFIPTK
+755 SWESRQIGKFIPSK
-769 LKKDLDKIKAEK
+769 LKKDLDRIKAEK

-804 IGNTEIEKI
+804 IGNTEVEKI

-828 LYERIVME
+828 LYEKIVME
-836 NKKLLEQK
+836 NKEVLEK
-844 KFVINKEEIKETLKN
+844 GKFVINNEEIRKTLKS
-859 ILNSLEYKIPKEYL
+859 ILNSFEYKIPKEYL

-891 LQKLMKTLENEEEI
+891 LTKLMKTLENEEEI

-973 SVMLPEKNGQEIER
+973 SVMLPEKNVQEIER
-987 FVVDVWDGDI
+987 FVVDVWNGDI
-997 IGDSREKDEDFLNEK
+997 IGDTREKEEEFLSEK

-1018 KKYYETDYYDIGDAK
+1018 KKYYETDCYDIGDVK
-1033 DVQNYIYQTFKDVC
+1033 DVQNYTYQTFKDVC

-1053 NGESE
+1053 NDENK

>member
-1 MAVIFS
+1 
-7 NFNFSFFDIKEGK
+7 
-20 YIMKISYKGI
+20 MKISYKGI
-30 GSDLKNILFKEF
+30 GSDLKNILFEEF

-70 MQQKLG
+70 IQQELG

-115 EKLKKDMKVNNYY
+115 EKLKKDMKINNYY

-157 KWQVETFGT
+157 KWQVEVFGT
-166 LIEIDNEIK
+166 LLEIDNEMK
-175 KCVQQKGLILP
+175 KVVQQKGLILP

-205 ICFVNKVKITPFEKE
+205 ICFVNKVKITPFEKD
-220 LIEDIENRGISV
+220 LIGEIENRGINV

-246 KLKINDSFSIP
+246 KLKIKDSFSLP
-257 DKNEFWEKFGT
+257 EKNEFLEKFGT

-275 ENKFSQLLGLVKK
+275 ENKFSQVLGLVKK
-288 LDEIEILNNK
+288 LDESE
-298 TKNEIKENYDN
+298 NEE
-309 KKEIKLKNDKYFQN
+309 
-323 KKITA
+323 
-328 DTKIIQNMKNINR
+328 
-341 KKIEDLKKDEN
+341 KIEN
-352 HVNYKIYDLQDNG
+352 RANYKIYDLQDNG

-376 QEKISFNLELT
+376 QEKISSNLELT
-387 MQKTKIYKILE
+387 MKKTKIYKILE

-407 KIIGKKLENDD
+407 KIVEKKLENNEK
-418 FNSEIEKNNNN
+418 FENIEKKDEKDFGN
-429 VKHIQNED
+429 D
-437 LKLSDNKMEENFENV
+437 LR
-452 KFIKNY
+452 
-458 GQSLKIRMKDLYA
+458 IRMKDLYSG
-471 AFKSNDFLKIFG
+471 FKSDDFLRIFG
-483 LKKSYDFFMEI
+483 LKKSYDFFMEF
-494 VGQDYKYISRDEIF
+494 VEQDYRYMSKNEIF
-508 RIAEKLNSRI
+508 RILENQNGKFSRNLKDVEA
-518 AGTADFEIA
+518 AGI
-527 GLINFIDEIEMIF
+527 INFIDEIEKIF
-540 EYQTLEEYGN
+540 EYQTLGEYEN
-550 YLEMIFDRSGEIDK
+550 YLEKIFERSGEMDK
-564 DVRDKYFEALSEMVV
+564 NVRDKYFEALSEMVV

-586 NLWKGFFNE
+586 NLWKGFFYE

-615 SLNLEESDEQ
+615 SLNLEETNEQ
-625 DSENI
+625 DSENV

-727 GIEAQKNK
+727 TIEAQKNK

-755 SWESREIGKFIPTK
+755 SWESREIGKFIPSK

-804 IGNTEIEKI
+804 IGNTEVEKI

-828 LYERIVME
+828 LYEKIVME
-836 NKKLLEQK
+836 NKEILEK
-844 KFVINKEEIKETLKN
+844 GKFVINNEEIRKTLKS
-859 ILNSLEYKIPKEYL
+859 ILNSFEYKIPKEYL

-891 LQKLMKTLENEEEI
+891 LTKLMKTLENEEEI

-973 SVMLPEKNGQEIER
+973 SVMLPKKNVQEIER
-987 FVVDVWDGDI
+987 FVVDVWNGDI
-997 IGDSREKDEDFLNEK
+997 IGDTREKEEEFLSEK

-1018 KKYYETDYYDIGDAK
+1018 KKYYETDYYDIGDVR
-1033 DVQNYIYQTFKDVC
+1033 DMQNYTYQTFKDVC

-1053 NGESE
+1053 NDENK

>member
-1 MAVIFS
+1 
-7 NFNFSFFDIKEGK
+7 
-20 YIMKISYKGI
+20 MKISYKGI

-91 NVFVTDKIVVKEEK
+91 NVFVADKIVVKEEK

-166 LIEIDNEIK
+166 LVGIDNEIK
-175 KCVQQKGLILP
+175 KVVQQKGLILP

-199 LKKFSK
+199 LNKFSK

-220 LIEDIENRGISV
+220 LIGKIENRGINV

-246 KLKINDSFSIP
+246 KLKIKDNFSLP
-257 DKNEFWEKFGT
+257 EKNEFLEKFGT
-268 NIEIFEY
+268 NIQIFEY
-275 ENKFSQLLGLVKK
+275 ENKFSQVLGIVKK
-288 LDEIEILNNK
+288 LDESENDEKI
-298 TKNEIKENYDN
+298 KN
-309 KKEIKLKNDKYFQN
+309 
-323 KKITA
+323 
-328 DTKIIQNMKNINR
+328 R
-341 KKIEDLKKDEN
+341 
-352 HVNYKIYDLQDNG
+352 VNYKIYDLQDNG

-376 QEKISFNLELT
+376 QEKISSNLELT
-387 MQKTKIYKILE
+387 MKKTKIYKILE
-398 LICNILENV
+398 LIFNILENV
-407 KIIGKKLENDD
+407 KIVEKKLENNER
-418 FNSEIEKNNNN
+418 FENIEKKDEKNLGY
-429 VKHIQNED
+429 D
-437 LKLSDNKMEENFENV
+437 LR
-452 KFIKNY
+452 
-458 GQSLKIRMKDLYA
+458 IRMKDLYSG
-471 AFKSNDFLKIFG
+471 FKSDDFLRIFG
-483 LKKSYDFFMEI
+483 LKKSYNFFMEF
-494 VGQDYKYISRDEIF
+494 VEQDYRYMSKNEIF
-508 RIAEKLNSRI
+508 RILENQNGKFSRKPKDVEA
-518 AGTADFEIA
+518 AGI
-527 GLINFIDEIEMIF
+527 INFIDEIEKIF
-540 EYQTLEEYGN
+540 EYQTLGEYEN
-550 YLEMIFDRSGEIDK
+550 YLEKIFERSGELDK
-564 DVRDKYFEALSEMVV
+564 NVRDKYFEALSEMVV

-604 LFLKYLDKKAI
+604 LFLKYLDKKPI
-615 SLNLEESDEQ
+615 SLNLEETDEQ
-625 DSENI
+625 DSENV

-685 QIEIFKFYQ
+685 HIEIFKFYQ

-716 AGVVEE
+716 AGVIEE

-727 GIEAQKNK
+727 AIEAQKNK
-735 IDENDELN
+735 INENDELN

-755 SWESREIGKFIPTK
+755 SWESREIGKFIPSK

-804 IGNTEIEKI
+804 IGNTEVEKI

-828 LYERIVME
+828 LYEKIVME
-836 NKKLLEQK
+836 NKEMLEK
-844 KFVINKEEIKETLKN
+844 GKFVINNEEIRKTLKS
-859 ILNSLEYKIPKEYL
+859 ILNSFEYKIPKEYL

-891 LQKLMKTLENEEEI
+891 LTKLMKTLENEEEI

-962 VVNAFK
+962 VINAFK

-973 SVMLPEKNGQEIER
+973 SVMLPEKNVQEIER

-997 IGDSREKDEDFLNEK
+997 IGDTREKEEEFLSEK

-1018 KKYYETDYYDIGDAK
+1018 KKYYETDYYDIGDVR
-1033 DVQNYIYQTFKDVC
+1033 DVQNYTYQTFKDIC

-1053 NGESE
+1053 NDENK

>member
-1 MAVIFS
+1 
-7 NFNFSFFDIKEGK
+7 
-20 YIMKISYKGI
+20 MKITYKGI
-30 GSDLKNILFKEF
+30 GSDLKNILFEEF

-70 MQQKLG
+70 IQQKLG

-133 AYNYYNLFAELQ
+133 AYNYYNLFVELQ

-157 KWQVETFGT
+157 KWQVETFRT
-166 LIEIDNEIK
+166 LVEIDNEMK
-175 KCVQQKGLILP
+175 KVVQQKGLILP
-186 YMLRNVENISDNF
+186 YMLRNVENISNNF
-199 LKKFSK
+199 LNKFSK

-220 LIEDIENRGISV
+220 LIGEIENRGIAV

-246 KLKINDSFSIP
+246 KLKIKDSFSLP
-257 DKNEFWEKFGT
+257 EKNEFLEKFGT
-268 NIEIFEY
+268 NIQIFEY
-275 ENKFSQLLGLVKK
+275 ENKFSQVLGIVKK
-288 LDEIEILNNK
+288 LDESE
-298 TKNEIKENYDN
+298 NEE
-309 KKEIKLKNDKYFQN
+309 
-323 KKITA
+323 
-328 DTKIIQNMKNINR
+328 
-341 KKIEDLKKDEN
+341 KIEN
-352 HVNYKIYDLQDNG
+352 RVNYKIYDLQDNG

-376 QEKISFNLELT
+376 QEKISSNLELT
-387 MQKTKIYKILE
+387 MKKTKIYKILE

-407 KIIGKKLENDD
+407 KIVEKKLEDNEK
-418 FNSEIEKNNNN
+418 FENIEKKDEKNFGN
-429 VKHIQNED
+429 D
-437 LKLSDNKMEENFENV
+437 LR
-452 KFIKNY
+452 
-458 GQSLKIRMKDLYA
+458 IRMKDLYSG
-471 AFKSNDFLKIFG
+471 FKSDDFLRIFG

-494 VGQDYKYISRDEIF
+494 VEQDYRYISKNEIF
-508 RIAEKLNSRI
+508 RILENQNGKFSRNPKDVEA
-518 AGTADFEIA
+518 AGI
-527 GLINFIDEIEMIF
+527 INFIDEIEKIF
-540 EYQTLEEYGN
+540 EYQTLGEYEN
-550 YLEMIFDRSGEIDK
+550 YLEKIFERSGELDK
-564 DVRDKYFEALSEMVV
+564 NVRDKYFEALSEMVV

-615 SLNLEESDEQ
+615 SLNLEETDEQ
-625 DSENI
+625 DSENV

-727 GIEAQKNK
+727 AIEAQKNK

-755 SWESREIGKFIPTK
+755 SWESRQIGKFIPSK
-769 LKKDLDKIKAEK
+769 LKKDLDKIKAER

-804 IGNTEIEKI
+804 IGNTEVEKI

-828 LYERIVME
+828 LYEKIVME
-836 NKKLLEQK
+836 NKEVLEK
-844 KFVINKEEIKETLKN
+844 GKFVINNEEIKKTLKS
-859 ILNSLEYKIPKEYL
+859 ILNSFEYKIPKEYL

-891 LQKLMKTLENEEEI
+891 LTKLMKTLENQEEI

-973 SVMLPEKNGQEIER
+973 SVMLPEKNVQEIER
-987 FVVDVWDGDI
+987 FVVNVWDGDI
-997 IGDSREKDEDFLNEK
+997 IVDKREKEEEFLSEK
-1012 NIREVV
+1012 DILEVV
-1018 KKYYETDYYDIGDAK
+1018 KKYYETDCYDIGDVK
-1033 DVQNYIYQTFKDVC
+1033 DVQNYTYQTFKDVC

-1053 NGESE
+1053 NDENK

>member
-1 MAVIFS
+1 
-7 NFNFSFFDIKEGK
+7 
-20 YIMKISYKGI
+20 MKISYKGI

-42 EKNENTLFVFENSA
+42 EKNEDTLFVFENSA

-70 MQQKLG
+70 IQQKLG

-166 LIEIDNEIK
+166 LLEIDNEMK
-175 KCVQQKGLILP
+175 KVVQQKGLILP

-220 LIEDIENRGISV
+220 LIGEIENRGINI

-239 ENDFNEE
+239 KNDFNEE
-246 KLKINDSFSIP
+246 KLKMKDSFSLP
-257 DKNEFWEKFGT
+257 EKNEFLEKFGT
-268 NIEIFEY
+268 NIQIFEY
-275 ENKFSQLLGLVKK
+275 ENKFSQVLGIVKK
-288 LDEIEILNNK
+288 LDESENEEKI
-298 TKNEIKENYDN
+298 KN
-309 KKEIKLKNDKYFQN
+309 
-323 KKITA
+323 
-328 DTKIIQNMKNINR
+328 R
-341 KKIEDLKKDEN
+341 
-352 HVNYKIYDLQDNG
+352 VNYKIYDLQDNG

-376 QEKISFNLELT
+376 QEKISSNLELT
-387 MQKTKIYKILE
+387 MKKTKIYKILE

-407 KIIGKKLENDD
+407 KIVEKKLEDNEK
-418 FNSEIEKNNNN
+418 FENIEKKDEKNFG
-429 VKHIQNED
+429 HD
-437 LKLSDNKMEENFENV
+437 LR
-452 KFIKNY
+452 
-458 GQSLKIRMKDLYA
+458 IRMKDLYSG
-471 AFKSNDFLKIFG
+471 FKSDDFLRIFG

-494 VGQDYKYISRDEIF
+494 VEQDYRYMSKNEIF
-508 RIAEKLNSRI
+508 RILENQNGKFSRNPKDI
-518 AGTADFEIA
+518 EAAGI
-527 GLINFIDEIEMIF
+527 INFIDEIEKIF
-540 EYQTLEEYGN
+540 EYQTLGEYEN
-550 YLEMIFDRSGEIDK
+550 YLEKIFERSGELDK
-564 DVRDKYFEALSEMVV
+564 NVRDKYFEALSEMVV

-615 SLNLEESDEQ
+615 SLNLEETDEQ

-643 TQKENLIFLNI
+643 TRKENLIFLNI

-727 GIEAQKNK
+727 AIEAQKNK

-755 SWESREIGKFIPTK
+755 SWESRQIGKFIPSK
-769 LKKDLDKIKAEK
+769 LKKDLDRIKDEK

-804 IGNTEIEKI
+804 IGNTEVEKI

-828 LYERIVME
+828 LYEKIVME
-836 NKKLLEQK
+836 NKELLEQG
-844 KFVINKEEIKETLKN
+844 KFIINNEEIRKILKS
-859 ILNSLEYKIPKEYL
+859 ILNSFEYKIPKEYL

-891 LQKLMKTLENEEEI
+891 LTKLMKTLENEEKI

-912 IKLKSEKEI
+912 IKLKSEKKI

-973 SVMLPEKNGQEIER
+973 SVMLPEKNIQEIER
-987 FVVDVWDGDI
+987 FVVDVWNGDI
-997 IGDSREKDEDFLNEK
+997 IGDTREKEEEFLSEK

-1018 KKYYETDYYDIGDAK
+1018 KKYYETDCYDIGDVK
-1033 DVQNYIYQTFKDVC
+1033 DVQNYTYQTFKDVC

-1053 NGESE
+1053 NDENK

>member
-1 MAVIFS
+1 
-7 NFNFSFFDIKEGK
+7 
-20 YIMKISYKGI
+20 MKISYKGI

-42 EKNENTLFVFENSA
+42 EKNEDTLFVFENSA

-70 MQQKLG
+70 IQQKLG

-157 KWQVETFGT
+157 KWQVETFRT
-166 LIEIDNEIK
+166 LVEIDNEMK
-175 KCVQQKGLILP
+175 KVVQQKGLILP

-199 LKKFSK
+199 LNKFFK

-220 LIEDIENRGISV
+220 LIGEIENRGIAV

-246 KLKINDSFSIP
+246 KLKIKDNFSLP
-257 DKNEFWEKFGT
+257 EKNEFLEKFGT
-268 NIEIFEY
+268 NIQIFEY
-275 ENKFSQLLGLVKK
+275 ENKFSQVLGIVKK
-288 LDEIEILNNK
+288 LDESE
-298 TKNEIKENYDN
+298 NEE
-309 KKEIKLKNDKYFQN
+309 
-323 KKITA
+323 
-328 DTKIIQNMKNINR
+328 
-341 KKIEDLKKDEN
+341 KIEN
-352 HVNYKIYDLQDNG
+352 RVNYKIYDLQDNG

-376 QEKISFNLELT
+376 QEKISSNLELT
-387 MQKTKIYKILE
+387 MKKTKIYKILE

-407 KIIGKKLENDD
+407 KIVEKKLENNEK
-418 FNSEIEKNNNN
+418 FENIEKKDEKNFG
-429 VKHIQNED
+429 HD
-437 LKLSDNKMEENFENV
+437 LR
-452 KFIKNY
+452 
-458 GQSLKIRMKDLYA
+458 IRMKDLYSG
-471 AFKSNDFLKIFG
+471 FKSDDFLRIFG

-494 VGQDYKYISRDEIF
+494 VEQDYRYMSKNEIF
-508 RIAEKLNSRI
+508 RILENQNGKFSRNPKDVET
-518 AGTADFEIA
+518 AGIID
-527 GLINFIDEIEMIF
+527 FIDEIEKIF
-540 EYQTLEEYGN
+540 EYQTLGEYEN
-550 YLEMIFDRSGEIDK
+550 YLEKIFERSGELDK
-564 DVRDKYFEALSEMVV
+564 NVRDKYFEALSEMVV

-615 SLNLEESDEQ
+615 SLNLEETDEQ

-727 GIEAQKNK
+727 AIEAQKNK

-755 SWESREIGKFIPTK
+755 SWESRQIGKFIPSK
-769 LKKDLDKIKAEK
+769 LKKDLDRIKAEK

-804 IGNTEIEKI
+804 IGNTEVEKI

-828 LYERIVME
+828 LYEKIVME
-836 NKKLLEQK
+836 NKEVLEK
-844 KFVINKEEIKETLKN
+844 GKFVINNEEIKKTLKS
-859 ILNSLEYKIPKEYL
+859 ILNSFEYKIPKEYL

-891 LQKLMKTLENEEEI
+891 LTKLMKTLENEEEI

-973 SVMLPEKNGQEIER
+973 SVMLPEKNVQEIER
-987 FVVDVWDGDI
+987 FVVDVWNGDI
-997 IGDSREKDEDFLNEK
+997 IGDVREKEEEFLSEK

-1018 KKYYETDYYDIGDAK
+1018 KKYYETDYYDIGDVK
-1033 DVQNYIYQTFKDVC
+1033 DVQNYTYQTFKDVC

-1053 NGESE
+1053 NDENK

>member
-1 MAVIFS
+1 
-7 NFNFSFFDIKEGK
+7 
-20 YIMKISYKGI
+20 MKISYKGI

-42 EKNENTLFVFENSA
+42 EKNEDTLFVFENSA
-56 SFFEIKREFLQNEE
+56 SFFEIKREFLQDEE

-133 AYNYYNLFAELQ
+133 AYNYYNLFVELQ

-157 KWQVETFGT
+157 KWQVETFRT
-166 LIEIDNEIK
+166 LVEIDNEMK
-175 KCVQQKGLILP
+175 KVVQQKGLILP
-186 YMLRNVENISDNF
+186 YMLRNVENISNNF
-199 LKKFSK
+199 LNKFSK

-220 LIEDIENRGISV
+220 LIGEIENRGIAV

-246 KLKINDSFSIP
+246 KLKIKDSFSLP
-257 DKNEFWEKFGT
+257 EKNEFLEKFGT
-268 NIEIFEY
+268 NIQIFEY
-275 ENKFSQLLGLVKK
+275 ENKFSQVLGIVKK
-288 LDEIEILNNK
+288 LDESE
-298 TKNEIKENYDN
+298 NEE
-309 KKEIKLKNDKYFQN
+309 
-323 KKITA
+323 
-328 DTKIIQNMKNINR
+328 
-341 KKIEDLKKDEN
+341 KIEN
-352 HVNYKIYDLQDNG
+352 RINYKIYDLQDNG

-376 QEKISFNLELT
+376 QEKISSNLELT
-387 MQKTKIYKILE
+387 MKKTKIYKILE

-407 KIIGKKLENDD
+407 KIVEKKLEDNEK
-418 FNSEIEKNNNN
+418 FENIEKKDEKNFG
-429 VKHIQNED
+429 HD
-437 LKLSDNKMEENFENV
+437 LR
-452 KFIKNY
+452 
-458 GQSLKIRMKDLYA
+458 IRMKDLYSG
-471 AFKSNDFLKIFG
+471 FKSDDFLRIFG

-494 VGQDYKYISRDEIF
+494 VEQDYRYISKNEIF
-508 RIAEKLNSRI
+508 RILENQNGKFSRNPKDVEA
-518 AGTADFEIA
+518 AGI
-527 GLINFIDEIEMIF
+527 INFIDEIEKIF
-540 EYQTLEEYGN
+540 EYQTLGEYEN
-550 YLEMIFDRSGEIDK
+550 YLEKIFERSGELDK
-564 DVRDKYFEALSEMVV
+564 NVRDKYFEALSEMVV

-615 SLNLEESDEQ
+615 SLNLEETDEQ

-727 GIEAQKNK
+727 AIEAQKNK

-755 SWESREIGKFIPTK
+755 SWESRQIGKFIPSK
-769 LKKDLDKIKAEK
+769 LKKDLDRIKAEK

-804 IGNTEIEKI
+804 IGNTEVEKI

-828 LYERIVME
+828 LYEKIVME
-836 NKKLLEQK
+836 NKEVLEK
-844 KFVINKEEIKETLKN
+844 GKFVINNEEIKKTLKS
-859 ILNSLEYKIPKEYL
+859 ILNSFEYKIPKEYL

-891 LQKLMKTLENEEEI
+891 LTKLMKTLENEEEI

-973 SVMLPEKNGQEIER
+973 SVMLPEKNVQEIER
-987 FVVDVWDGDI
+987 FVVDVWNGDI
-997 IGDSREKDEDFLNEK
+997 IGDTREKEEEFLSEK

-1018 KKYYETDYYDIGDAK
+1018 KKYYETDCYDIGDVK
-1033 DVQNYIYQTFKDVC
+1033 DVQNYTYQTFKDVC

-1053 NGESE
+1053 NDENK

>member
-1 MAVIFS
+1 
-7 NFNFSFFDIKEGK
+7 
-20 YIMKISYKGI
+20 MKISYKGI

-42 EKNENTLFVFENSA
+42 EKNEDTLFVFENSA
-56 SFFEIKREFLQNEE
+56 SFFEIKREFLQDEE

-157 KWQVETFGT
+157 KWQVETFRT
-166 LIEIDNEIK
+166 LVEIDNEMK
-175 KCVQQKGLILP
+175 KVVQQKGLILP
-186 YMLRNVENISDNF
+186 YMLRNVENISNNF
-199 LKKFSK
+199 LNKFSK

-220 LIEDIENRGISV
+220 LIGEIENRGIAV

-246 KLKINDSFSIP
+246 KLKIKDSFSLP
-257 DKNEFWEKFGT
+257 EKNEFLEKFGT
-268 NIEIFEY
+268 NIKIFQY
-275 ENKFSQLLGLVKK
+275 ENKFSQVLGIVKK
-288 LDEIEILNNK
+288 LDESE
-298 TKNEIKENYDN
+298 NEE
-309 KKEIKLKNDKYFQN
+309 
-323 KKITA
+323 
-328 DTKIIQNMKNINR
+328 
-341 KKIEDLKKDEN
+341 KIEN
-352 HVNYKIYDLQDNG
+352 RVNYKIYDLQDNG

-376 QEKISFNLELT
+376 QEKISSNLELT
-387 MQKTKIYKILE
+387 MKKTKIYKILE

-407 KIIGKKLENDD
+407 KIVEKKLENNEK
-418 FNSEIEKNNNN
+418 FENIEKKDEKNFG
-429 VKHIQNED
+429 HD
-437 LKLSDNKMEENFENV
+437 LR
-452 KFIKNY
+452 
-458 GQSLKIRMKDLYA
+458 IRMKDLYSG
-471 AFKSNDFLKIFG
+471 FKSDDFLRIFG
-483 LKKSYDFFMEI
+483 LKKSYDFFIEI
-494 VGQDYKYISRDEIF
+494 VEQDYRYMSKNEIF
-508 RIAEKLNSRI
+508 RILENQNGKFYRNPKDVEA
-518 AGTADFEIA
+518 AGI
-527 GLINFIDEIEMIF
+527 INFIDEIEKIF
-540 EYQTLEEYGN
+540 EYQTLGEYEN
-550 YLEMIFDRSGEIDK
+550 YLEKIFERSGEVDK
-564 DVRDKYFEALSEMVV
+564 NVRDKYFEALSEMVV

-615 SLNLEESDEQ
+615 SLNLEETDEQ

-716 AGVVEE
+716 AGAVEE

-727 GIEAQKNK
+727 AIEAQKNK

-755 SWESREIGKFIPTK
+755 SWESRQIGKFIPSK
-769 LKKDLDKIKAEK
+769 LKKDLDRIKAEK

-804 IGNTEIEKI
+804 IGNTEVEKI

-828 LYERIVME
+828 LYEKIVME
-836 NKKLLEQK
+836 NKEVLEK
-844 KFVINKEEIKETLKN
+844 GKFVINNEEIRKTLKS
-859 ILNSLEYKIPKEYL
+859 ILNSFEYKIPKEYL

-891 LQKLMKTLENEEEI
+891 LTKLMKTLENEEEI

-987 FVVDVWDGDI
+987 FVVDVWNGDI
-997 IGDSREKDEDFLNEK
+997 IGDTREKEEEFLSEK

-1018 KKYYETDYYDIGDAK
+1018 KKYYETDCYDIGDVK
-1033 DVQNYIYQTFKDVC
+1033 DVQNYTYQTFKDVC

-1053 NGESE
+1053 NDENK

>member
-1 MAVIFS
+1 
-7 NFNFSFFDIKEGK
+7 
-20 YIMKISYKGI
+20 MKISYKGI

-42 EKNENTLFVFENSA
+42 EKNEDTLFVFENSA
-56 SFFEIKREFLQNEE
+56 SFFEIKREFLQDEE

-115 EKLKKDMKVNNYY
+115 EKLKKDMKVSNYY

-157 KWQVETFGT
+157 KWQVEVFGT
-166 LIEIDNEIK
+166 LLEIDNEMK
-175 KCVQQKGLILP
+175 KVVQQKGLILP

-205 ICFVNKVKITPFEKE
+205 ICFVNKVKITPFEKD
-220 LIEDIENRGISV
+220 LIGEIENRGINV

-246 KLKINDSFSIP
+246 KLKIKDSFSLP
-257 DKNEFWEKFGT
+257 EKNEFLEKFGT

-275 ENKFSQLLGLVKK
+275 ENKFSQVLGLVKK
-288 LDEIEILNNK
+288 LDESE
-298 TKNEIKENYDN
+298 NEE
-309 KKEIKLKNDKYFQN
+309 
-323 KKITA
+323 
-328 DTKIIQNMKNINR
+328 
-341 KKIEDLKKDEN
+341 KIEN
-352 HVNYKIYDLQDNG
+352 RVNYKIYDLQDNG

-376 QEKISFNLELT
+376 QEKISSNLELT
-387 MQKTKIYKILE
+387 MKKTKIYKILE

-407 KIIGKKLENDD
+407 KIVEKKLEDNEK
-418 FNSEIEKNNNN
+418 FENIEKNDE
-429 VKHIQNED
+429 KIFGHD
-437 LKLSDNKMEENFENV
+437 LR
-452 KFIKNY
+452 
-458 GQSLKIRMKDLYA
+458 IRMKDLYSG
-471 AFKSNDFLKIFG
+471 FKSDDFLRIFG
-483 LKKSYDFFMEI
+483 LKKSYDFFMEF
-494 VGQDYKYISRDEIF
+494 VEQDYRYMSKNEIF
-508 RIAEKLNSRI
+508 RILENQNGKFSRNLKDVEATGI
-518 AGTADFEIA
+518 
-527 GLINFIDEIEMIF
+527 INFIDEIEKIF
-540 EYQTLEEYGN
+540 EYQTLGEYEN
-550 YLEMIFDRSGEIDK
+550 YLEKIFERSGEMDK
-564 DVRDKYFEALSEMVV
+564 NVRDKYFEALSEMVV

-615 SLNLEESDEQ
+615 SLNLEETDEQ
-625 DSENI
+625 DSENV

-727 GIEAQKNK
+727 AIEAQKNK

-755 SWESREIGKFIPTK
+755 SWESREIGKFIPSK

-804 IGNTEIEKI
+804 IGNTEVEKI

-828 LYERIVME
+828 LYEKIVME
-836 NKKLLEQK
+836 NKEVLEK
-844 KFVINKEEIKETLKN
+844 GKFVINNEEIRKTLKS
-859 ILNSLEYKIPKEYL
+859 ILNSFEYKIPKEYL

-891 LQKLMKTLENEEEI
+891 LTKLMKTLENEEEI

-962 VVNAFK
+962 IVNAFK

-973 SVMLPEKNGQEIER
+973 SVMLPEKNVQEIER

-997 IGDSREKDEDFLNEK
+997 IGDTREKEEEFLSEK

-1018 KKYYETDYYDIGDAK
+1018 KKYYETDYYDIGDVR
-1033 DVQNYIYQTFKDVC
+1033 DVQNYTYQTFKDIC

-1053 NGESE
+1053 NDENK

>member
-1 MAVIFS
+1 
-7 NFNFSFFDIKEGK
+7 
-20 YIMKISYKGI
+20 MKITYKGI

-42 EKNENTLFVFENSA
+42 EKNENTLFVFENSS

-70 MQQKLG
+70 MQYKLG

-115 EKLKKDMKVNNYY
+115 EKLKRDMKVNNYY

-145 EYKIDLEKIELE
+145 EYKINLEKIELE

-166 LIEIDNEIK
+166 LVEIDNEMK
-175 KCVQQKGLILP
+175 KVVQQKGLILP

-199 LKKFSK
+199 LNKFSK

-220 LIEDIENRGISV
+220 LIGEIENRGIDV

-246 KLKINDSFSIP
+246 KLKIKDSFSLP
-257 DKNEFWEKFGT
+257 EKNEFLEKFGT

-275 ENKFSQLLGLVKK
+275 ENKFSQVLGLVKK
-288 LDEIEILNNK
+288 LDESE
-298 TKNEIKENYDN
+298 NEE
-309 KKEIKLKNDKYFQN
+309 
-323 KKITA
+323 
-328 DTKIIQNMKNINR
+328 
-341 KKIEDLKKDEN
+341 KIEN
-352 HVNYKIYDLQDNG
+352 RVNYKIYDLQDNG

-376 QEKISFNLELT
+376 QEKISSNLELT
-387 MQKTKIYKILE
+387 MKKTKIYKILE

-407 KIIGKKLENDD
+407 KIVEKKLENNEK
-418 FNSEIEKNNNN
+418 FENIEKKDEKNFG
-429 VKHIQNED
+429 HD
-437 LKLSDNKMEENFENV
+437 LR
-452 KFIKNY
+452 
-458 GQSLKIRMKDLYA
+458 IRMKDLYSG
-471 AFKSNDFLKIFG
+471 FKSDDFLRIFG

-494 VGQDYKYISRDEIF
+494 VEQDYRYMSKNEIF
-508 RIAEKLNSRI
+508 RILGNQNGKFSINQKDIEA
-518 AGTADFEIA
+518 AGI
-527 GLINFIDEIEMIF
+527 INFIDEIEKIF
-540 EYQTLEEYGN
+540 EYQTLGEYEN
-550 YLEMIFDRSGEIDK
+550 YLEKIFERSGELDK
-564 DVRDKYFEALSEMVV
+564 NVRDKYFEALSEMVV

-615 SLNLEESDEQ
+615 SLNLEETDEQ
-625 DSENI
+625 DSENV

-727 GIEAQKNK
+727 AIEAQKNK

-755 SWESREIGKFIPTK
+755 SWESREIGKFIPSK
-769 LKKDLDKIKAEK
+769 LKKDLDKIKSEK
-781 VSLGYYSFEEMQ
+781 VSLGYYSFEEME

-804 IGNTEIEKI
+804 IGNTEVEKI

-828 LYERIVME
+828 LYEKIVME
-836 NKKLLEQK
+836 NKEVLEK
-844 KFVINKEEIKETLKN
+844 GKFVINNEEIRKTLKS
-859 ILNSLEYKIPKEYL
+859 ILNSFEYKIPKEYL

-891 LQKLMKTLENEEEI
+891 LTKLMKTLENEEEI

-973 SVMLPEKNGQEIER
+973 SVMLPEKNVQEIER

-997 IGDSREKDEDFLNEK
+997 IVDKREKEEEFLSEK
-1012 NIREVV
+1012 DILEVV
-1018 KKYYETDYYDIGDAK
+1018 KKYYETDCYDIGDVK
-1033 DVQNYIYQTFKDVC
+1033 DEQNYTYQIFKDVC

-1053 NGESE
+1053 NDENK

>member
-1 MAVIFS
+1 MI
-7 NFNFSFFDIKEGK
+7 NEIKFKNKKNLQFKERK
-20 YIMKISYKGI
+20 NIMKISYKGI

-42 EKNENTLFVFENSA
+42 EKNEDTLFVFENSA

-70 MQQKLG
+70 IQQKLG

-115 EKLKKDMKVNNYY
+115 EKLKRDMKVNNYY

-166 LIEIDNEIK
+166 LVEIDNEMK
-175 KCVQQKGLILP
+175 KVVQQKGLILP

-199 LKKFSK
+199 LNKFSK

-220 LIEDIENRGISV
+220 LIGEIENRGIAV

-246 KLKINDSFSIP
+246 KLKIKDNFSLP
-257 DKNEFWEKFGT
+257 EKNEFLEKFGT
-268 NIEIFEY
+268 NIQIFEY
-275 ENKFSQLLGLVKK
+275 ENKFSQVLGIVKK
-288 LDEIEILNNK
+288 LDESE
-298 TKNEIKENYDN
+298 NEE
-309 KKEIKLKNDKYFQN
+309 
-323 KKITA
+323 
-328 DTKIIQNMKNINR
+328 
-341 KKIEDLKKDEN
+341 KIEN
-352 HVNYKIYDLQDNG
+352 RVNYKIYDLQDNG

-376 QEKISFNLELT
+376 QEKISSNLELT
-387 MQKTKIYKILE
+387 MKKTKIYKILE

-407 KIIGKKLENDD
+407 KIVEKKLEDNEK
-418 FNSEIEKNNNN
+418 FENIEKKDEKNFG
-429 VKHIQNED
+429 HD
-437 LKLSDNKMEENFENV
+437 LR
-452 KFIKNY
+452 
-458 GQSLKIRMKDLYA
+458 IRMKDLYSG
-471 AFKSNDFLKIFG
+471 FKSDDFLRIFG

-494 VGQDYKYISRDEIF
+494 VEQDYRYISKNEIF
-508 RIAEKLNSRI
+508 RILENQNGKFSRNPKDVET
-518 AGTADFEIA
+518 AGI
-527 GLINFIDEIEMIF
+527 INFIDEIEKIF
-540 EYQTLEEYGN
+540 EYQTLGEYEN
-550 YLEMIFDRSGEIDK
+550 YLEKIFERSGELDK
-564 DVRDKYFEALSEMVV
+564 NVRDKYFEALSEMVV

-615 SLNLEESDEQ
+615 SLNLEETDEQ

-643 TQKENLIFLNI
+643 TRKENLIFLNI

-727 GIEAQKNK
+727 AIEAQKNK

-755 SWESREIGKFIPTK
+755 SWESRQIGKFIPSK
-769 LKKDLDKIKAEK
+769 LKKDLDRIKAEK

-804 IGNTEIEKI
+804 IGNTEVEKI

-828 LYERIVME
+828 LYEKIVME
-836 NKKLLEQK
+836 NKEVLEK
-844 KFVINKEEIKETLKN
+844 GKFVINNEEIRKTLKS
-859 ILNSLEYKIPKEYL
+859 ILNSFEYKIPKEYL

-891 LQKLMKTLENEEEI
+891 LTKLMKTLENEEEI

-973 SVMLPEKNGQEIER
+973 SVMLPEKNVQEIER
-987 FVVDVWDGDI
+987 FVVDVWNGDI
-997 IGDSREKDEDFLNEK
+997 IGDTREKEEEFLSEK

-1018 KKYYETDYYDIGDAK
+1018 KKYYETDYYDIGDVK
-1033 DVQNYIYQTFKDVC
+1033 DVQNYTYQTFKDVC

-1053 NGESE
+1053 NDENK

>member
-1 MAVIFS
+1 MIFFR
-7 NFNFSFFDIKEGK
+7 NFLKKCYNSKKFIKNLQFKEK
-20 YIMKISYKGI
+20 DVMKISYKGI
-30 GSDLKNILFKEF
+30 GSDLKNILFEEF
-42 EKNENTLFVFENSA
+42 RKNENTLFVFENSA
-56 SFFEIKREFLQNEE
+56 SFFEMKREFLQNEE
-70 MQQKLG
+70 IQQDLG
-76 IFQNFKMMNS
+76 IFQNFRLINS

-105 QVVLFYNALT
+105 QVVLFYNSLD
-115 EKLKKDMKVNNYY
+115 EKLKKRLEVSSYY
-128 DIIDV
+128 DIIDI

-145 EYKIDLEKIELE
+145 EHKIDLENIELE
-157 KWQVETFGT
+157 NWQKNLFETLKMVDEKVKET
-166 LIEIDNEIK
+166 
-175 KCVQQKGLILP
+175 CQMKGLILP
-186 YMLRNVENISDNF
+186 YMLRNVENVSDNF
-199 LKKFSK
+199 LRKHKK

-220 LIEDIENRGISV
+220 LIENIENRKIVV
-232 ENILQLS
+232 ENILQLNK
-239 ENDFNEE
+239 NDFNEE
-246 KLKINDSFSIP
+246 KLKIKDSFLIP
-257 DKNEFWEKFGT
+257 DKNEFLKKFGT

-275 ENKFSQLLGLVKK
+275 ENKFLQLLGFVEK
-288 LDEIEILNNK
+288 LDEIENLK
-298 TKNEIKENYDN
+298 KNE
-309 KKEIKLKNDKYFQN
+309 
-323 KKITA
+323 
-328 DTKIIQNMKNINR
+328 NR
-341 KKIEDLKKDEN
+341 
-352 HVNYKIYDLQDNG
+352 VNYKIYDLQDNG

-376 QEKISFNLELT
+376 QGKISSNLELT

-418 FNSEIEKNNNN
+418 FDSEIKKNNNN
-429 VKHIQNED
+429 VEHIQNED
-437 LKLSDNKMEENFENV
+437 LKLSDSKMEENFENV

-586 NLWKGFFNE
+586 NLWKDFFNE

-643 TQKENLIFLNI
+643 TQKENLIFLNV

-660 ININNYLFT
+660 INVNNYLFT

-685 QIEIFKFYQ
+685 QIEIFRFYQ

-735 IDENDELN
+735 IDENDELD
-743 FIKKYFLENVEK
+743 FIKKYFLKNVK
-755 SWESREIGKFIPTK
+755 NSWESREIGAFIPSK
-769 LKKDLDKIKAEK
+769 LKKDLNKIKAEK

-804 IGNTEIEKI
+804 IGNTEVEKI

-836 NKKLLEQK
+836 NKELLEQK

-997 IGDSREKDEDFLNEK
+997 IGDTREKDEDFLNEED
-1012 NIREVV
+1012 IREVV
-1018 KKYYETDYYDIGDAK
+1018 KKYYETDYYDIGDVR
-1033 DVQNYIYQTFKDVC
+1033 DVQNYTYQTFKDVC

-1053 NGESE
+1053 NDENK

>member
-1 MAVIFS
+1 
-7 NFNFSFFDIKEGK
+7 
-20 YIMKISYKGI
+20 MKISYKGI

-42 EKNENTLFVFENSA
+42 EKNEDTLFVFENSA

-115 EKLKKDMKVNNYY
+115 EKLKRDMKVNNYY

-166 LIEIDNEIK
+166 LVEIDNEMK
-175 KCVQQKGLILP
+175 KVVQQKGLILP

-199 LKKFSK
+199 LNKFSK

-220 LIEDIENRGISV
+220 LIGEIENRGIAV

-246 KLKINDSFSIP
+246 KLKIKDSFSLP
-257 DKNEFWEKFGT
+257 EKNEFFEKFGT

-275 ENKFSQLLGLVKK
+275 ENKFSQVLGLVKK
-288 LDEIEILNNK
+288 LDESE
-298 TKNEIKENYDN
+298 NEE
-309 KKEIKLKNDKYFQN
+309 
-323 KKITA
+323 
-328 DTKIIQNMKNINR
+328 
-341 KKIEDLKKDEN
+341 KIEN
-352 HVNYKIYDLQDNG
+352 RVNYKIYDLQDNG

-376 QEKISFNLELT
+376 QEKISSNLELT
-387 MQKTKIYKILE
+387 MKKTKIYKILE

-407 KIIGKKLENDD
+407 KIVEKKLEDNEK
-418 FNSEIEKNNNN
+418 FENIEKKDEKNFG
-429 VKHIQNED
+429 HD
-437 LKLSDNKMEENFENV
+437 LR
-452 KFIKNY
+452 
-458 GQSLKIRMKDLYA
+458 IRMKDLYSG
-471 AFKSNDFLKIFG
+471 FKSDDFLRIFG

-494 VGQDYKYISRDEIF
+494 VEQDYRYISKNEIF
-508 RIAEKLNSRI
+508 RILENQNGKFSRNPKDI
-518 AGTADFEIA
+518 EAAGI
-527 GLINFIDEIEMIF
+527 INFIDEIEKIF
-540 EYQTLEEYGN
+540 EYQTLGEYEN
-550 YLEMIFDRSGEIDK
+550 YLEKIFERSGELDK
-564 DVRDKYFEALSEMVV
+564 NVRDKYFEALSEMVV

-615 SLNLEESDEQ
+615 SLNLEETDEQ
-625 DSENI
+625 DSENV

-727 GIEAQKNK
+727 AIEAQKNK

-755 SWESREIGKFIPTK
+755 SWESRQIGKFIPSK
-769 LKKDLDKIKAEK
+769 LKKDLDRIKAEK

-804 IGNTEIEKI
+804 IGNTEVEKI

-828 LYERIVME
+828 LYEKIVME
-836 NKKLLEQK
+836 NKDVLEK
-844 KFVINKEEIKETLKN
+844 GKFVINNEEIKKTLKS
-859 ILNSLEYKIPKEYL
+859 ILNSFEYKIPKEYL

-891 LQKLMKTLENEEEI
+891 LTKLMKTLENEEKI

-973 SVMLPEKNGQEIER
+973 SVMLPEKNVQEIER
-987 FVVDVWDGDI
+987 FVVDVWNGDI
-997 IGDSREKDEDFLNEK
+997 IGDTREKEEEFLSEK

-1018 KKYYETDYYDIGDAK
+1018 KKYYETDCYDIGDVK
-1033 DVQNYIYQTFKDVC
+1033 DVQNYTYQTFKDVC

-1053 NGESE
+1053 NDENK

>member
-1 MAVIFS
+1 
-7 NFNFSFFDIKEGK
+7 
-20 YIMKISYKGI
+20 MKISYKGI

-42 EKNENTLFVFENSA
+42 EKNEDTLFVFENSA

-70 MQQKLG
+70 IQQKLG

-166 LIEIDNEIK
+166 LIEINNEMK
-175 KCVQQKGLILP
+175 KVVQQKGLILP

-199 LKKFSK
+199 LNKFSK

-220 LIEDIENRGISV
+220 LIGEIENRGIAV

-246 KLKINDSFSIP
+246 KLKIKDSFSLP
-257 DKNEFWEKFGT
+257 EKNEFLEKFGT
-268 NIEIFEY
+268 NIQIFEY
-275 ENKFSQLLGLVKK
+275 ENKFSQVLGIVKK
-288 LDEIEILNNK
+288 LDESE
-298 TKNEIKENYDN
+298 NEE
-309 KKEIKLKNDKYFQN
+309 
-323 KKITA
+323 
-328 DTKIIQNMKNINR
+328 
-341 KKIEDLKKDEN
+341 KIEN
-352 HVNYKIYDLQDNG
+352 RVNYKIYDLQDNG

-376 QEKISFNLELT
+376 QEKISSNLELT
-387 MQKTKIYKILE
+387 MKKTKIYKILE

-407 KIIGKKLENDD
+407 KIVEKKLEDNEK
-418 FNSEIEKNNNN
+418 FENIEKKDEKNFG
-429 VKHIQNED
+429 HD
-437 LKLSDNKMEENFENV
+437 LR
-452 KFIKNY
+452 
-458 GQSLKIRMKDLYA
+458 IRMKDLYSG
-471 AFKSNDFLKIFG
+471 FKSDDFLRIFG

-494 VGQDYKYISRDEIF
+494 VEQDYRYISKNEIF
-508 RIAEKLNSRI
+508 RILENQNGKFSRNPKDVEA
-518 AGTADFEIA
+518 AGI
-527 GLINFIDEIEMIF
+527 INFIDEIEKIF
-540 EYQTLEEYGN
+540 EYQTLGEYEN
-550 YLEMIFDRSGEIDK
+550 YLEKIFERSGELDK
-564 DVRDKYFEALSEMVV
+564 NVRDKYFEALSEMVV

-615 SLNLEESDEQ
+615 SLNLEETDEQ

-643 TQKENLIFLNI
+643 TRKENLIFLNI

-727 GIEAQKNK
+727 AIEAQRNK

-755 SWESREIGKFIPTK
+755 SWESRQIGKFIPSK
-769 LKKDLDKIKAEK
+769 LKKDLDRIKAEK

-804 IGNTEIEKI
+804 IGNTEVEKI

-828 LYERIVME
+828 LYEKIVME
-836 NKKLLEQK
+836 NKEVLEK
-844 KFVINKEEIKETLKN
+844 GKFVINNEEIKKTLKS
-859 ILNSLEYKIPKEYL
+859 ILNSFEYKIPKEYL

-891 LQKLMKTLENEEEI
+891 LTKLMKTLENEEEI

-912 IKLKSEKEI
+912 IKLKSEKKI

-973 SVMLPEKNGQEIER
+973 SVMLPEKNVQEIER

-997 IGDSREKDEDFLNEK
+997 IVDKREKEEEFLSEK
-1012 NIREVV
+1012 DILEVV
-1018 KKYYETDYYDIGDAK
+1018 KKYYETDCYDIGDVK
-1033 DVQNYIYQTFKDVC
+1033 DVQNYTYQTFKDVC
-1047 RREDEL
+1047 RKEDEL
-1053 NGESE
+1053 NDENK

>member
-1 MAVIFS
+1 
-7 NFNFSFFDIKEGK
+7 
-20 YIMKISYKGI
+20 MKISYKGI

-76 IFQNFKMMNS
+76 IFQNFKMMNG

-105 QVVLFYNALT
+105 QVVLFYNALS
-115 EKLKKDMKVNNYY
+115 EKLKKDMKVSNYY

-166 LIEIDNEIK
+166 LLEIDNEMK
-175 KCVQQKGLILP
+175 KVVQQKGLILP
-186 YMLRNVENISDNF
+186 YMLRNVENISNNF
-199 LKKFSK
+199 LNKFSK

-220 LIEDIENRGISV
+220 LIENIENRGINV

-246 KLKINDSFSIP
+246 KLKIKDSFSLP
-257 DKNEFWEKFGT
+257 EKNEFLEKFGT
-268 NIEIFEY
+268 NIEILEY
-275 ENKFSQLLGLVKK
+275 ENKFSQVLGLVKK
-288 LDEIEILNNK
+288 LDESENDEKI
-298 TKNEIKENYDN
+298 KN
-309 KKEIKLKNDKYFQN
+309 
-323 KKITA
+323 
-328 DTKIIQNMKNINR
+328 R
-341 KKIEDLKKDEN
+341 
-352 HVNYKIYDLQDNG
+352 VNYKIYDLQDNG

-376 QEKISFNLELT
+376 QEKISSNLELT
-387 MQKTKIYKILE
+387 MKKTKIYKILE

-407 KIIGKKLENDD
+407 KIVEKKLENNER
-418 FNSEIEKNNNN
+418 FENIEKKDEKDFGN
-429 VKHIQNED
+429 D
-437 LKLSDNKMEENFENV
+437 LR
-452 KFIKNY
+452 
-458 GQSLKIRMKDLYA
+458 IRMKDLYSG
-471 AFKSNDFLKIFG
+471 FKSDDFLRIFG
-483 LKKSYDFFMEI
+483 LKKSYDFFMEF
-494 VGQDYKYISRDEIF
+494 VEQDYRYMSKNEIF
-508 RIAEKLNSRI
+508 RILENQNGKFSRNLKDVEA
-518 AGTADFEIA
+518 AGI
-527 GLINFIDEIEMIF
+527 INFIDEIEKIF
-540 EYQTLEEYGN
+540 EYQTLREYEN
-550 YLEMIFDRSGEIDK
+550 YLEKIFERSGEMDK
-564 DVRDKYFEALSEMVV
+564 NVRDKYFEALSEMVV

-586 NLWKGFFNE
+586 NLWKGFFYE

-615 SLNLEESDEQ
+615 SLNLEETDEQ

-694 NILGAKNVYLSY
+694 NILGSKNIYLSY

-727 GIEAQKNK
+727 TIEAQKNK

-755 SWESREIGKFIPTK
+755 SWESREIGKFIPSK

-804 IGNTEIEKI
+804 IGNTEVEKI

-828 LYERIVME
+828 LYEKIVME
-836 NKKLLEQK
+836 NKEMLEK
-844 KFVINKEEIKETLKN
+844 GKFVINNEEIRKTLKS
-859 ILNSLEYKIPKEYL
+859 ILNSFEYKIPKEYL

-891 LQKLMKTLENEEEI
+891 LTKLMKTLENEEEI

-973 SVMLPEKNGQEIER
+973 SVMLPKKNVQEIER

-997 IGDSREKDEDFLNEK
+997 IGDTREKEEEFLSEK

-1018 KKYYETDYYDIGDAK
+1018 KKYYETDYYDIGDVK
-1033 DVQNYIYQTFKDVC
+1033 DVQNYTYQAFKDVC

-1053 NGESE
+1053 NDENK

>member
-1 MAVIFS
+1 
-7 NFNFSFFDIKEGK
+7 
-20 YIMKISYKGI
+20 MKISYKGI

-42 EKNENTLFVFENSA
+42 EKNEDTLFVFENSA

-70 MQQKLG
+70 IQQKLG

-157 KWQVETFGT
+157 KWQVETFRT
-166 LIEIDNEIK
+166 LVEIDNEMK
-175 KCVQQKGLILP
+175 KVVQQKGLILP

-199 LKKFSK
+199 LNKFSK

-220 LIEDIENRGISV
+220 LIGEIENRGIAV

-246 KLKINDSFSIP
+246 KLKIKDSFSLP
-257 DKNEFWEKFGT
+257 EKNEFLEKFGT
-268 NIEIFEY
+268 NIQIFEY
-275 ENKFSQLLGLVKK
+275 ENKFSQVLGIVKK
-288 LDEIEILNNK
+288 LDESE
-298 TKNEIKENYDN
+298 NEE
-309 KKEIKLKNDKYFQN
+309 
-323 KKITA
+323 
-328 DTKIIQNMKNINR
+328 
-341 KKIEDLKKDEN
+341 KIEN
-352 HVNYKIYDLQDNG
+352 RVNYKIYDLQDNG

-376 QEKISFNLELT
+376 QEKISSNLELT
-387 MQKTKIYKILE
+387 MKKTKIYKILE

-407 KIIGKKLENDD
+407 KIVEKKLEDNEK
-418 FNSEIEKNNNN
+418 FENIEKKDEKNFG
-429 VKHIQNED
+429 HD
-437 LKLSDNKMEENFENV
+437 LR
-452 KFIKNY
+452 
-458 GQSLKIRMKDLYA
+458 IRMKDLYSG
-471 AFKSNDFLKIFG
+471 FKSDDFLRIFG

-494 VGQDYKYISRDEIF
+494 VEQDYRYISKNEIF
-508 RIAEKLNSRI
+508 RILENQNGKFSRNPKDVEA
-518 AGTADFEIA
+518 AGI
-527 GLINFIDEIEMIF
+527 INFIDEIEKIF
-540 EYQTLEEYGN
+540 EYQTLGEYEN
-550 YLEMIFDRSGEIDK
+550 YLEKIFERSGELDK
-564 DVRDKYFEALSEMVV
+564 NVRDKYFEALSEMVV

-615 SLNLEESDEQ
+615 SLNLEETDEQ

-716 AGVVEE
+716 AGAVEE

-727 GIEAQKNK
+727 AIEAQKNK

-755 SWESREIGKFIPTK
+755 SWESRQIGKFIPSK
-769 LKKDLDKIKAEK
+769 LKKDLDRIKAEK

-804 IGNTEIEKI
+804 IGNTEVEKI

-828 LYERIVME
+828 LYEKIVME
-836 NKKLLEQK
+836 NKEVLEK
-844 KFVINKEEIKETLKN
+844 GKFVINNEEIKKTLKS
-859 ILNSLEYKIPKEYL
+859 ILNSFEYKIPKEYL

-891 LQKLMKTLENEEEI
+891 LTKLMKTLENEEEI

-973 SVMLPEKNGQEIER
+973 SVMLSEKKVQEIER
-987 FVVDVWDGDI
+987 FVVDVWNGDI
-997 IGDSREKDEDFLNEK
+997 IGDTREKEEEFLSKK

-1018 KKYYETDYYDIGDAK
+1018 KKYYETDCYDIGDVK
-1033 DVQNYIYQTFKDVC
+1033 DVQNYTYQTFKDVC

-1053 NGESE
+1053 NDENK

>member
-1 MAVIFS
+1 
-7 NFNFSFFDIKEGK
+7 
-20 YIMKISYKGI
+20 MKISYKGI

-115 EKLKKDMKVNNYY
+115 EKLKKDMKINNYY

-157 KWQVETFGT
+157 KWQVEVFGT
-166 LIEIDNEIK
+166 LLEIDNEMK
-175 KCVQQKGLILP
+175 KVVQQKGLILP

-205 ICFVNKVKITPFEKE
+205 ICFVNKVKITPFEKD
-220 LIEDIENRGISV
+220 LIGEIENRGINV

-246 KLKINDSFSIP
+246 KLKIKDSFSLP
-257 DKNEFWEKFGT
+257 EKNEFLEKFGT

-275 ENKFSQLLGLVKK
+275 ENKFSQVLGLVKK
-288 LDEIEILNNK
+288 LDESE
-298 TKNEIKENYDN
+298 NEE
-309 KKEIKLKNDKYFQN
+309 
-323 KKITA
+323 
-328 DTKIIQNMKNINR
+328 
-341 KKIEDLKKDEN
+341 KIEN
-352 HVNYKIYDLQDNG
+352 RANYKIYDLQDNG

-376 QEKISFNLELT
+376 QEKISSNLELT
-387 MQKTKIYKILE
+387 MKKTKIYKILE

-407 KIIGKKLENDD
+407 KIVEKKLENNEK
-418 FNSEIEKNNNN
+418 FENIEKKDEKDFGN
-429 VKHIQNED
+429 D
-437 LKLSDNKMEENFENV
+437 LR
-452 KFIKNY
+452 
-458 GQSLKIRMKDLYA
+458 IRMKDLYSG
-471 AFKSNDFLKIFG
+471 FKSDDFLRIFG
-483 LKKSYDFFMEI
+483 LKKSYDFFMEF
-494 VGQDYKYISRDEIF
+494 VEQDYRYMSKNEIF
-508 RIAEKLNSRI
+508 RILENQNGKFSRNLKDVEA
-518 AGTADFEIA
+518 AGI
-527 GLINFIDEIEMIF
+527 INFIDEIEKIF
-540 EYQTLEEYGN
+540 EYQTLGEYEN
-550 YLEMIFDRSGEIDK
+550 YLEKIFERSGEMDK
-564 DVRDKYFEALSEMVV
+564 NVRDKYFEALSEMVV

-586 NLWKGFFNE
+586 NLWKGFFYE

-615 SLNLEESDEQ
+615 SLNLEETNEQ
-625 DSENI
+625 DSENV

-727 GIEAQKNK
+727 TIEAQKNK

-755 SWESREIGKFIPTK
+755 SWESREIGKFIPSK

-804 IGNTEIEKI
+804 IGNTEVEKI

-828 LYERIVME
+828 LYEKIVME
-836 NKKLLEQK
+836 NKEILEK
-844 KFVINKEEIKETLKN
+844 GKFVINNEEIRKTLKS
-859 ILNSLEYKIPKEYL
+859 ILNSFEYKIPKEYL

-891 LQKLMKTLENEEEI
+891 LTKLMKTLENEEEI

-973 SVMLPEKNGQEIER
+973 SVMLPKKNVQEIER
-987 FVVDVWDGDI
+987 FVVDVWNGDI
-997 IGDSREKDEDFLNEK
+997 IGDTREKEEEFLSEK

-1018 KKYYETDYYDIGDAK
+1018 KKYYETDYYDIGDVR
-1033 DVQNYIYQTFKDVC
+1033 DMQNYTYQTFKDVC

-1053 NGESE
+1053 NDENK

>member
-1 MAVIFS
+1 
-7 NFNFSFFDIKEGK
+7 
-20 YIMKISYKGI
+20 MKISYKGI

-42 EKNENTLFVFENSA
+42 EKNEDTLFVFENSA

-70 MQQKLG
+70 IQQKLG

-166 LIEIDNEIK
+166 LLEIDNEMK
-175 KCVQQKGLILP
+175 KVVQQKGLILP
-186 YMLRNVENISDNF
+186 YMLRNVENISNNF
-199 LKKFSK
+199 LNKFSK

-220 LIEDIENRGISV
+220 LIGKIENRGIAV

-246 KLKINDSFSIP
+246 KLKIKDSFSLP
-257 DKNEFWEKFGT
+257 EKNEFLEKFGT
-268 NIEIFEY
+268 NIQIFEY
-275 ENKFSQLLGLVKK
+275 ENKFSQVLGIVKK
-288 LDEIEILNNK
+288 LDESE
-298 TKNEIKENYDN
+298 NEE
-309 KKEIKLKNDKYFQN
+309 
-323 KKITA
+323 
-328 DTKIIQNMKNINR
+328 
-341 KKIEDLKKDEN
+341 KIEN
-352 HVNYKIYDLQDNG
+352 RVNYKIYDLQDNG

-376 QEKISFNLELT
+376 QEKISSNLELT
-387 MQKTKIYKILE
+387 MKKTKIYKILE

-407 KIIGKKLENDD
+407 KIVEKKLEDNEK
-418 FNSEIEKNNNN
+418 FENIEKKDEKNFG
-429 VKHIQNED
+429 HD
-437 LKLSDNKMEENFENV
+437 LR
-452 KFIKNY
+452 
-458 GQSLKIRMKDLYA
+458 IRMKDLYSG
-471 AFKSNDFLKIFG
+471 FKSDDFLRIFG

-494 VGQDYKYISRDEIF
+494 VEQDYRYISKNEIF
-508 RIAEKLNSRI
+508 RILENQNGKFSRNPKDVEA
-518 AGTADFEIA
+518 AGI
-527 GLINFIDEIEMIF
+527 INFIDEIEKIF
-540 EYQTLEEYGN
+540 EYQTLGEYEN
-550 YLEMIFDRSGEIDK
+550 YLEKIFERSGELDK
-564 DVRDKYFEALSEMVV
+564 NVRDKYFEALSEMVV

-615 SLNLEESDEQ
+615 SLNLEETDEQ

-727 GIEAQKNK
+727 AIEAQKNK

-755 SWESREIGKFIPTK
+755 SWESRQIGKFIPSK
-769 LKKDLDKIKAEK
+769 LKKDLDRIKAEK

-804 IGNTEIEKI
+804 IGNTEVEKI

-828 LYERIVME
+828 LYEKIVME
-836 NKKLLEQK
+836 NKEVLEK
-844 KFVINKEEIKETLKN
+844 GKFVINNEEIRKTLKS
-859 ILNSLEYKIPKEYL
+859 ILNSFEYKIPKEYL

-891 LQKLMKTLENEEEI
+891 LTKLMKTLENEEEI

-962 VVNAFK
+962 IVNAFK

-973 SVMLPEKNGQEIER
+973 SVMLPEKNVQEIER

-997 IGDSREKDEDFLNEK
+997 IGDTREKEEEFLSEK

-1018 KKYYETDYYDIGDAK
+1018 KKYYETDYYDVGDVK
-1033 DVQNYIYQTFKDVC
+1033 DVQNYTYQTFKDVC

-1053 NGESE
+1053 NDENK

>member
-1 MAVIFS
+1 
-7 NFNFSFFDIKEGK
+7 
-20 YIMKISYKGI
+20 MKISYKGI

-42 EKNENTLFVFENSA
+42 EKNEDTLFVFENSA

-70 MQQKLG
+70 IQQKLG

-157 KWQVETFGT
+157 KWQVETFRT
-166 LIEIDNEIK
+166 LVEIDNEMK
-175 KCVQQKGLILP
+175 KVVQQKGLILP

-199 LKKFSK
+199 LNKFSK

-220 LIEDIENRGISV
+220 LIGKIETRGINV

-246 KLKINDSFSIP
+246 KLKIKDNFSLP
-257 DKNEFWEKFGT
+257 EKNEFLEKFGT
-268 NIEIFEY
+268 NIQIFEY
-275 ENKFSQLLGLVKK
+275 ENKFSQVLGIVKK
-288 LDEIEILNNK
+288 LDESE
-298 TKNEIKENYDN
+298 NEE
-309 KKEIKLKNDKYFQN
+309 
-323 KKITA
+323 
-328 DTKIIQNMKNINR
+328 
-341 KKIEDLKKDEN
+341 KIEN
-352 HVNYKIYDLQDNG
+352 RVNYKIYDLQDNG

-376 QEKISFNLELT
+376 QEKISSNLELT
-387 MQKTKIYKILE
+387 MKKTKIYKILE

-407 KIIGKKLENDD
+407 KIVEKKLENNEK
-418 FNSEIEKNNNN
+418 FENIEKKDEKNFG
-429 VKHIQNED
+429 HD
-437 LKLSDNKMEENFENV
+437 LR
-452 KFIKNY
+452 
-458 GQSLKIRMKDLYA
+458 IRMKDLYSG
-471 AFKSNDFLKIFG
+471 FKSDDFLRIFG

-494 VGQDYKYISRDEIF
+494 VEQDYRYMSKNEIF
-508 RIAEKLNSRI
+508 RILENQNGKFSRNPKDVET
-518 AGTADFEIA
+518 AGIID
-527 GLINFIDEIEMIF
+527 FIDEIEKIF
-540 EYQTLEEYGN
+540 EYQTLGEYEN
-550 YLEMIFDRSGEIDK
+550 YLEKIFERSGELDK
-564 DVRDKYFEALSEMVV
+564 NVRDKYFEALSEMVV

-615 SLNLEESDEQ
+615 SLNLEETDEQ

-727 GIEAQKNK
+727 AIEAQKNK

-755 SWESREIGKFIPTK
+755 SWESRQIGKFIPSK
-769 LKKDLDKIKAEK
+769 LKKDLDRIKAEK

-804 IGNTEIEKI
+804 IGNTEVEKI

-828 LYERIVME
+828 LYEKIVME
-836 NKKLLEQK
+836 NKEVLEK
-844 KFVINKEEIKETLKN
+844 GKFVINNEEIKKTLKS
-859 ILNSLEYKIPKEYL
+859 ILNSFEYKIPKEYL

-891 LQKLMKTLENEEEI
+891 LTKLMKTLENEEEI

-973 SVMLPEKNGQEIER
+973 SVMLPEKNVQEIER
-987 FVVDVWDGDI
+987 FVVDVWNGDI
-997 IGDSREKDEDFLNEK
+997 IGDVREKEEEFLSEK

-1018 KKYYETDYYDIGDAK
+1018 KKYYETDYYDIGDVK
-1033 DVQNYIYQTFKDVC
+1033 DVQNYTYQTFKDVC

-1053 NGESE
+1053 NDENK

>member
-1 MAVIFS
+1 
-7 NFNFSFFDIKEGK
+7 
-20 YIMKISYKGI
+20 MKISYKGI
-30 GSDLKNILFKEF
+30 GSDLKNISFKEF
-42 EKNENTLFVFENSA
+42 EKNEDTLFVFENSA

-70 MQQKLG
+70 IQQKLG

-166 LIEIDNEIK
+166 LVEINNEMK
-175 KCVQQKGLILP
+175 KVVQQKGLILP
-186 YMLRNVENISDNF
+186 YMLRNVENISNNF
-199 LKKFSK
+199 LNKFSK

-220 LIEDIENRGISV
+220 LIGEIENRGIAV

-246 KLKINDSFSIP
+246 KLKIKDSFSLP
-257 DKNEFWEKFGT
+257 EKNEFLEKFGT
-268 NIEIFEY
+268 NIQIFEY
-275 ENKFSQLLGLVKK
+275 ENKFSQVLGIVKK
-288 LDEIEILNNK
+288 LDESE
-298 TKNEIKENYDN
+298 NEE
-309 KKEIKLKNDKYFQN
+309 
-323 KKITA
+323 
-328 DTKIIQNMKNINR
+328 
-341 KKIEDLKKDEN
+341 KIEN
-352 HVNYKIYDLQDNG
+352 RVNYKIYDLQDNG

-376 QEKISFNLELT
+376 QEKISSNLELT
-387 MQKTKIYKILE
+387 MKKTKIYKILE

-407 KIIGKKLENDD
+407 KIVEKKLEDNEK
-418 FNSEIEKNNNN
+418 FENIEKKDEKNFG
-429 VKHIQNED
+429 HD
-437 LKLSDNKMEENFENV
+437 LR
-452 KFIKNY
+452 
-458 GQSLKIRMKDLYA
+458 IRMKDLYSG
-471 AFKSNDFLKIFG
+471 FKSDDFLRIFG

-494 VGQDYKYISRDEIF
+494 VEQDYRYISKNEIF
-508 RIAEKLNSRI
+508 RILENQNGKFSRNPKDVEA
-518 AGTADFEIA
+518 AGI
-527 GLINFIDEIEMIF
+527 INFIDEIEKIF
-540 EYQTLEEYGN
+540 EYQTLGEYEN
-550 YLEMIFDRSGEIDK
+550 YLEKIFERSGELDK
-564 DVRDKYFEALSEMVV
+564 NVRDKYFEALSEMVV

-615 SLNLEESDEQ
+615 SLNLEETDEQ

-727 GIEAQKNK
+727 AIEAQKNK

-755 SWESREIGKFIPTK
+755 SWESREIGKFIPSK
-769 LKKDLDKIKAEK
+769 LKKDLDRIKAEK

-804 IGNTEIEKI
+804 IGNTEVEKI

-828 LYERIVME
+828 LYEKIVME
-836 NKKLLEQK
+836 NKEVLEK
-844 KFVINKEEIKETLKN
+844 GKFVINNEEIRKTLKS
-859 ILNSLEYKIPKEYL
+859 ILNSFEYKIPKEYL

-891 LQKLMKTLENEEEI
+891 LTKLMKTLENEEEI

-973 SVMLPEKNGQEIER
+973 SVMLPEKNVQEIER
-987 FVVDVWDGDI
+987 FVVDVWNGDI
-997 IGDSREKDEDFLNEK
+997 IGDTREKEEEFLSEK

-1018 KKYYETDYYDIGDAK
+1018 KKYYETDCYDIGDVK
-1033 DVQNYIYQTFKDVC
+1033 DVQNYTYQTFKDVC

-1053 NGESE
+1053 NDENK

>member
-1 MAVIFS
+1 
-7 NFNFSFFDIKEGK
+7 
-20 YIMKISYKGI
+20 MKISYKGI

-166 LIEIDNEIK
+166 LVEIDNEMK
-175 KCVQQKGLILP
+175 KVVQQKGLILP

-220 LIEDIENRGISV
+220 LIGKIENRGIAV

-246 KLKINDSFSIP
+246 KLKIKDSFSLP
-257 DKNEFWEKFGT
+257 EKNEFLEKFGT
-268 NIEIFEY
+268 NIQIFEY
-275 ENKFSQLLGLVKK
+275 ENKFSQVLGIVKK
-288 LDEIEILNNK
+288 LDESE
-298 TKNEIKENYDN
+298 NEE
-309 KKEIKLKNDKYFQN
+309 
-323 KKITA
+323 
-328 DTKIIQNMKNINR
+328 
-341 KKIEDLKKDEN
+341 KIEN
-352 HVNYKIYDLQDNG
+352 RVNYKIYDLQDNG

-376 QEKISFNLELT
+376 QEKISSNLELT
-387 MQKTKIYKILE
+387 MKKTKIYKILE

-407 KIIGKKLENDD
+407 KIVEKKLEDNEK
-418 FNSEIEKNNNN
+418 FENIEKKDEKNFG
-429 VKHIQNED
+429 HD
-437 LKLSDNKMEENFENV
+437 LR
-452 KFIKNY
+452 
-458 GQSLKIRMKDLYA
+458 IRMKDLYSG
-471 AFKSNDFLKIFG
+471 FKSDDFLRIFG

-494 VGQDYKYISRDEIF
+494 VEQDYRYMSKNEIF
-508 RIAEKLNSRI
+508 RILENQNGKFSRNPKDI
-518 AGTADFEIA
+518 EAAGI
-527 GLINFIDEIEMIF
+527 INFIDEIEKIF
-540 EYQTLEEYGN
+540 EYQTLGEYEN
-550 YLEMIFDRSGEIDK
+550 YLEKIFERSGELDK
-564 DVRDKYFEALSEMVV
+564 NVRDKYFEALSEMVV

-615 SLNLEESDEQ
+615 SLNLEETDEQ

-727 GIEAQKNK
+727 AIEAQKNK

-755 SWESREIGKFIPTK
+755 SWESRQIGKFIPSK
-769 LKKDLDKIKAEK
+769 LKKDLDRIKAEK

-804 IGNTEIEKI
+804 IGNTEVEKI

-828 LYERIVME
+828 LYEKIVME
-836 NKKLLEQK
+836 NKEVLEK
-844 KFVINKEEIKETLKN
+844 GKFVINNEEIRKTLKS
-859 ILNSLEYKIPKEYL
+859 ILNSFEYKIPKEYL

-891 LQKLMKTLENEEEI
+891 LTKLMKTLENEEEI

-973 SVMLPEKNGQEIER
+973 SVMLPEKNVQEIER
-987 FVVDVWDGDI
+987 FVVDVWNGDI
-997 IGDSREKDEDFLNEK
+997 IGDTREKEEEFLSEK

-1018 KKYYETDYYDIGDAK
+1018 KKYYETDCYDIGDVK
-1033 DVQNYIYQTFKDVC
+1033 DVQNYTYQTFKDVC

-1053 NGESE
+1053 NDENK

>member
-1 MAVIFS
+1 
-7 NFNFSFFDIKEGK
+7 
-20 YIMKISYKGI
+20 MKISYKGI

-70 MQQKLG
+70 IQQKLG

-166 LIEIDNEIK
+166 LVEIDNEMK
-175 KCVQQKGLILP
+175 KVVQQKGLILP

-199 LKKFSK
+199 LNKFSK

-220 LIEDIENRGISV
+220 LIGEIENRGIAV

-246 KLKINDSFSIP
+246 KLKIKDSFSLP
-257 DKNEFWEKFGT
+257 EKNEFLEKFGT
-268 NIEIFEY
+268 NIQIFEY
-275 ENKFSQLLGLVKK
+275 ENKFSQVLGIVKK
-288 LDEIEILNNK
+288 LDESE
-298 TKNEIKENYDN
+298 NEE
-309 KKEIKLKNDKYFQN
+309 
-323 KKITA
+323 
-328 DTKIIQNMKNINR
+328 
-341 KKIEDLKKDEN
+341 KIEN
-352 HVNYKIYDLQDNG
+352 RVNYKIYDLQDNG

-376 QEKISFNLELT
+376 QEKISSNLELT
-387 MQKTKIYKILE
+387 MKKTKIYKILE

-407 KIIGKKLENDD
+407 KIVEKKLEDNEK
-418 FNSEIEKNNNN
+418 FENIEKKDEKNFG
-429 VKHIQNED
+429 HD
-437 LKLSDNKMEENFENV
+437 LR
-452 KFIKNY
+452 
-458 GQSLKIRMKDLYA
+458 IRMKDLYSG
-471 AFKSNDFLKIFG
+471 FKSDDFLRIFG

-494 VGQDYKYISRDEIF
+494 VEQDYRYISKNEIF
-508 RIAEKLNSRI
+508 RILENQNGKFSRNPKDVEA
-518 AGTADFEIA
+518 AGI
-527 GLINFIDEIEMIF
+527 INFIDEIEKIF
-540 EYQTLEEYGN
+540 EYQTLGEYEN
-550 YLEMIFDRSGEIDK
+550 YLEKIFERSGELDK
-564 DVRDKYFEALSEMVV
+564 NVRDKYFEALSEMVV

-615 SLNLEESDEQ
+615 SLNLEETDEQ

-643 TQKENLIFLNI
+643 TRKENLIFLNI

-727 GIEAQKNK
+727 AIEAQRNK

-755 SWESREIGKFIPTK
+755 SWESRQIGKFIPSK
-769 LKKDLDKIKAEK
+769 LKKDLDRIKAEK

-804 IGNTEIEKI
+804 IGNTEVEKI

-828 LYERIVME
+828 LYEKIVME
-836 NKKLLEQK
+836 NKEVLEK
-844 KFVINKEEIKETLKN
+844 GKFVINNEEIKKTLKS
-859 ILNSLEYKIPKEYL
+859 ILNSFEYKIPKEYL

-891 LQKLMKTLENEEEI
+891 LTKLMKTLENEEEI

-912 IKLKSEKEI
+912 IKLKSEKKI

-973 SVMLPEKNGQEIER
+973 SVMLPEKNVQEIER

-997 IGDSREKDEDFLNEK
+997 IVDKREKEEEFLSEK
-1012 NIREVV
+1012 DILEVV
-1018 KKYYETDYYDIGDAK
+1018 KKYYETDCYDIGDVK
-1033 DVQNYIYQTFKDVC
+1033 DVQNYTYQTFKDVC
-1047 RREDEL
+1047 RKEDEL
-1053 NGESE
+1053 NDENK

>member
-1 MAVIFS
+1 
-7 NFNFSFFDIKEGK
+7 
-20 YIMKISYKGI
+20 MKISYKGI

-42 EKNENTLFVFENSA
+42 EKNEDTLFVFENSA

-70 MQQKLG
+70 IQQKLG

-157 KWQVETFGT
+157 KWQVETFRT
-166 LIEIDNEIK
+166 LVEIDNEMK
-175 KCVQQKGLILP
+175 KVVQQKGLILP

-199 LKKFSK
+199 LNKFSK

-220 LIEDIENRGISV
+220 LIGEIENRGIAV

-246 KLKINDSFSIP
+246 KLKIKDSFSLP
-257 DKNEFWEKFGT
+257 EKNEFLEKFGT
-268 NIEIFEY
+268 NIQIFEY
-275 ENKFSQLLGLVKK
+275 ENKFSQVLGIVKK
-288 LDEIEILNNK
+288 LDESE
-298 TKNEIKENYDN
+298 NEE
-309 KKEIKLKNDKYFQN
+309 
-323 KKITA
+323 
-328 DTKIIQNMKNINR
+328 
-341 KKIEDLKKDEN
+341 KIEN
-352 HVNYKIYDLQDNG
+352 RVNYKIYDLQDNG

-376 QEKISFNLELT
+376 QEKISSNLELT
-387 MQKTKIYKILE
+387 MKKTKIYKILE

-407 KIIGKKLENDD
+407 KIVEKKLEDNEK
-418 FNSEIEKNNNN
+418 FENIEK
-429 VKHIQNED
+429 KDE
-437 LKLSDNKMEENFENV
+437 KNFGHN
-452 KFIKNY
+452 
-458 GQSLKIRMKDLYA
+458 LRIRMKDLYSG
-471 AFKSNDFLKIFG
+471 FKSDDFLRIFG

-494 VGQDYKYISRDEIF
+494 VEQDYRYMSKNEIF
-508 RIAEKLNSRI
+508 RILENQNGKFSRNPKDI
-518 AGTADFEIA
+518 EAAGI
-527 GLINFIDEIEMIF
+527 INFIDEIEKIF
-540 EYQTLEEYGN
+540 EYETLGEYEN
-550 YLEMIFDRSGEIDK
+550 YLEKIFERSGELDK
-564 DVRDKYFEALSEMVV
+564 NVRDKYFEALSEMVV

-615 SLNLEESDEQ
+615 SLNLEETDEQ

-694 NILGAKNVYLSY
+694 NILGTKNVYLSY

-716 AGVVEE
+716 AGAVEE

-727 GIEAQKNK
+727 AIEAQKNK

-755 SWESREIGKFIPTK
+755 SWESREIGKFIPSK
-769 LKKDLDKIKAEK
+769 LKKDLDRIKAEK

-804 IGNTEIEKI
+804 IGNTEVEKI

-828 LYERIVME
+828 LYEKIVME
-836 NKKLLEQK
+836 NKEVLEK
-844 KFVINKEEIKETLKN
+844 RKFVINNEEIRKTLKS
-859 ILNSLEYKIPKEYL
+859 ILNSFEYKIPKEYL

-891 LQKLMKTLENEEEI
+891 LTKLMKTLENEEEI

-973 SVMLPEKNGQEIER
+973 SVMLPEKNVQEIER
-987 FVVDVWDGDI
+987 FVVDVWNGDI
-997 IGDSREKDEDFLNEK
+997 IGDTREKEEEFLSEK

-1018 KKYYETDYYDIGDAK
+1018 KKYYETDCYDIGDVK
-1033 DVQNYIYQTFKDVC
+1033 DVQNYTYQTFKDVC

-1053 NGESE
+1053 NDENK